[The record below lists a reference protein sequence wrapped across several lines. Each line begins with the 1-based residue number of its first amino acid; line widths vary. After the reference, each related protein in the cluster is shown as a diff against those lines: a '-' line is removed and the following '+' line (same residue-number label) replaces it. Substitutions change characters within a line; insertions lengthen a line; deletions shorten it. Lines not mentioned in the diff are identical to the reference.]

1 MTSKNFSFKSL
12 VRHNMASRMWAIALS
27 VLGCLA
33 GLLLPIFAIQ
43 QDYQVQLKFTT
54 EPDYARTAADV
65 LKNTQNSIAQVISF
79 DSPFIKLVLIV
90 LATLCGVAMFR
101 YLHDRRQVD
110 FYHALPIS
118 RGKLFAVNYISGV
131 LLVLPFYLIV
141 LVIGL
146 IFVSAMGLGGQIT
159 GALLVQSILGN
170 IAYFLLNYT
179 VAVLCTVLTG
189 NTIITVLLGIWAQLG
204 IPVLMVMIQCYQAMF
219 YETFS
224 STVPLMQTFV
234 LYGSPMCNYL
244 ATSHDTHTMYVP
256 LFDTAL
262 DVVGGMAVLIYPVVL
277 TIVLGVL
284 SYFLFVR
291 RKSENTGMA
300 VSFRCAK
307 APIKWFMSMF
317 SGLGF
322 GLIFTA
328 IFGGM
333 DGWMWFGLVFGVVLC
348 HMVVEIIYDFDFKAL
363 LHHWKQMIVLVIL
376 AVIVVAGIK
385 NDVFGYDNYI
395 PDVDEIAS
403 ALIESPYYNINL
415 DWNYNDQS
423 VYKNQLSDAE
433 SIEKIHQIAELSV
446 ANNGKLE
453 IEGSGHM
460 YTIYY
465 TLKNGDHVSRYY
477 SEVPRKVI
485 ENAMAD
491 LVGSEPYL
499 KQYST
504 VQIVR
509 IPETNEEGMTRL
521 EVHNSAAPE
530 GILPQATLI
539 SRNEIQEVI
548 DQLRADQIAHAEAH
562 LKEFPV
568 MQLTLENK
576 WAERPEDN
584 RGALYSA
591 DLMVYAAD
599 TDTLA
604 LIKRLTGVEPVPLT
618 HENVNSIEITR
629 YTDQEYEE
637 FMRESGEYGED
648 RFLEMHSVTVTD
660 PATID
665 ALLESAVTGSMSSNS
680 GFLAQTASFEN
691 NLAISAAIE
700 NQQEDGTWATKES
713 LFYPEGKMPT
723 ELINQLFE
731 AQ

>member
-12 VRHNMASRMWAIALS
+12 VRHNMTSRMWAIALS

-43 QDYQVQLKFTT
+43 QNYQVRLKFTT

-65 LKNTQNSIAQVISF
+65 LKDTQNSIAQVISF

-204 IPVLMVMIQCYQAMF
+204 IPVLMVMVQCYQAMF

-244 ATSHDTHTMYVP
+244 VTFHDTHTMYVP

-262 DVVGGMAVLIYPVVL
+262 DVVGGMAVLIYPVIL

-300 VSFRCAK
+300 VSFRRAK

-322 GLIFTA
+322 GLIFTV
-328 IFGGM
+328 IFSGTSGG
-333 DGWMWFGLVFGVVLC
+333 MWFGLVFGVVLC

-363 LHHWKQMIVLVIL
+363 LHHWKQMIVLAIL
-376 AVIVVAGIK
+376 AVVVVAGIK

-395 PDVDEIAS
+395 PDVDDIAS
-403 ALIESPYYNINL
+403 AAIESSYYNI
-415 DWNYNDQS
+415 DWNYNVQDIYKDQ
-423 VYKNQLSDAE
+423 LTDAE
-433 SIEKIHQIAELSV
+433 SIEKIHQLAELSV
-446 ANNGKLE
+446 ANNGKPE
-453 IEGSGHM
+453 EGDSTHA
-460 YTIYY
+460 YTIHY
-465 TLKNGDHVSRYY
+465 TLKNGDHVSRCYT
-477 SEVPRKVI
+477 EVPTNVVQDMMV
-485 ENAMAD
+485 N
-491 LVGSEPYL
+491 LVASEQYL

-504 VQIVR
+504 LQTLR
-509 IPETNEEGMTRL
+509 IPATNEEGMTRL
-521 EVHNSAAPE
+521 EVRNSAAPE
-530 GILPQATLI
+530 GTLPQATLI

-548 DQLRADQIAHAEAH
+548 DQLRADQIANAEAH

-568 MQLTLENK
+568 MQLTIENE

-604 LIKRLTGVEPVPLT
+604 LIKRLTGVEPVKLS
-618 HENVNSIEITR
+618 HENVNSIEITQ
-629 YTDQEYEE
+629 YDDQEYYDY
-637 FMRESGEYGED
+637 MNQYGEYGQD
-648 RFLEMHSVTVTD
+648 RFMEAHTVTVTD

-665 ALLESAVTGSMSSNS
+665 ALLESAITGSMTSRS
-680 GFLAQTASFEN
+680 GFLAQTASYEN
-691 NLAISAAIE
+691 NLAISAVIE
-700 NQQEDGTWATKES
+700 NHQGNEIWATKES

-723 ELINQLFE
+723 ELINQLFN

>member
-12 VRHNMASRMWAIALS
+12 VRHNMTSRMWAIALS
-27 VLGCLA
+27 ILGCMA

-43 QDYQVQLKFTT
+43 QNYQVQLKFTT
-54 EPDYARTAADV
+54 ESDYARTAADV
-65 LKNTQNSIAQVISF
+65 LKDTQNSIAQVISF

-146 IFVSAMGLGGQIT
+146 IFVSAMGLGDQIT

-204 IPVLMVMIQCYQAMF
+204 IPVLMVMVQCYQAMF

-244 ATSHDTHTMYVP
+244 VTFHDTHTMYVP

-262 DVVGGMAVLIYPVVL
+262 DVVGGMAVLIYPVIL

-300 VSFRCAK
+300 VSFRRAK

-322 GLIFTA
+322 GLIFTV
-328 IFGGM
+328 IFSGTSGG
-333 DGWMWFGLVFGVVLC
+333 MWFGLVFGVVLC

-363 LHHWKQMIVLVIL
+363 LHHWKQMIVLAIL
-376 AVIVVAGIK
+376 AVVVVAGIK

-395 PDVDEIAS
+395 PDVDDIAS
-403 ALIESPYYNINL
+403 AAIESSYYNI
-415 DWNYNDQS
+415 DWNYNVQDIYKDQ
-423 VYKNQLSDAE
+423 LTDAE
-433 SIEKIHQIAELSV
+433 SIEKIHQLAELSV
-446 ANNGKLE
+446 ANNGKPE
-453 IEGSGHM
+453 EGDSTHA
-460 YTIYY
+460 YTIHY
-465 TLKNGDHVSRYY
+465 TLKNGDHVSRCYT
-477 SEVPRKVI
+477 EVPTNVVQDMMV
-485 ENAMAD
+485 N
-491 LVGSEPYL
+491 LVASEQYL

-504 VQIVR
+504 LQTLR
-509 IPETNEEGMTRL
+509 IPATNEEGMTRL
-521 EVHNSAAPE
+521 EVRNSAAPE
-530 GILPQATLI
+530 GTLPQATLI

-548 DQLRADQIAHAEAH
+548 DQLRADQIANAEAH

-568 MQLTLENK
+568 MQLTIENE

-604 LIKRLTGVEPVPLT
+604 LIKRLTGVEPVKLS
-618 HENVNSIEITR
+618 HENVNSIEITQ
-629 YTDQEYEE
+629 YDDQEYYDY
-637 FMRESGEYGED
+637 MNQYGEYGQD
-648 RFLEMHSVTVTD
+648 RFMEAHTVTVTD

-665 ALLESAVTGSMSSNS
+665 ALLESAITGSMTSRS
-680 GFLAQTASFEN
+680 GFLAQTASYEN
-691 NLAISAAIE
+691 NLAISAVIE
-700 NQQEDGTWATKES
+700 NHQGNEIWATKES

-723 ELINQLFE
+723 ELINQLFN

>member
-12 VRHNMASRMWAIALS
+12 VRHNMTSRMWAIALS
-27 VLGCLA
+27 ILGCMA

-43 QDYQVQLKFTT
+43 QNYRVQLKFTT
-54 EPDYARTAADV
+54 EPDYVFTAADV
-65 LKNTQNSIAQVISF
+65 LKNAQNSIAQVISF

-204 IPVLMVMIQCYQAMF
+204 IPVLMVMVQCYQAMF
-219 YETFS
+219 YKTFS
-224 STVPLMQTFV
+224 SAVPLMQTLV

-244 ATSHDTHTMYVP
+244 ATEQYTRTMTVP
-256 LFDTAL
+256 LFNSAAMDTA
-262 DVVGGMAVLIYPVVL
+262 GGMAILIYPVVL

-300 VSFRCAK
+300 VSFRRVK
-307 APIKWFMSMF
+307 APIKWFMSIF

-322 GLIFTA
+322 GLIFTV
-328 IFGGM
+328 IFTGTSGG
-333 DGWMWFGLVFGVVLC
+333 MWFGLVFGVVLC
-348 HMVVEIIYDFDFKAL
+348 HMIVEIIYDFDFKAL
-363 LHHWKQMIVLVIL
+363 LHHWKQMIVLAIL
-376 AVIVVAGIK
+376 AVVVVAGIK
-385 NDVFGYDNYI
+385 NDVFGYDSYI
-395 PDVDEIAS
+395 PDVDDIAS
-403 ALIESPYYNINL
+403 AAIESPYYNI
-415 DWNYNDQS
+415 DWNYNDQDI
-423 VYKNQLSDAE
+423 YKDQLSDAE
-433 SIEKIHQIAELSV
+433 SIEKIHQLAELSV
-446 ANNGKLE
+446 ANNGKPE
-453 IEGSGHM
+453 EGDSTHT
-460 YTIYY
+460 YTIHY
-465 TLKNGDHVSRYY
+465 TLKNGDHVSRCYT
-477 SEVPRKVI
+477 EVPTNVVQD
-485 ENAMAD
+485 MMVD
-491 LVGSEPYL
+491 LVASEPYL
-499 KQYST
+499 KQYAT
-504 VQIVR
+504 IQIVR
-509 IPETNEEGMTRL
+509 IPETNEEGVTRL
-521 EVHNSAAPE
+521 EVRNSAAPE
-530 GILPQATLI
+530 GTLPQATLI

-548 DQLRADQIAHAEAH
+548 DQLRADQIANAEAH

-568 MQLTLENK
+568 MQLTIENE

-604 LIKRLTGVEPVPLT
+604 LIKRLTGVEPVKLS
-618 HENVNSIEITR
+618 HENVNLIKITQ
-629 YTDQEYEE
+629 YDDQEYYDY
-637 FMRESGEYGED
+637 MNQYGEYGQD
-648 RFLEMHSVTVTD
+648 RFMEAHTVTVTD

-665 ALLESAVTGSMSSNS
+665 ALLESAITGSMTSRS
-680 GFLAQTASFEN
+680 GFLAQTASYEN
-691 NLAISAAIE
+691 NLAISAVIE
-700 NQQEDGTWATKES
+700 NHQDNETWSTRES

-723 ELINQLFE
+723 ELINQLFN

>member
-12 VRHNMASRMWAIALS
+12 VRHNMTSRMWAIALS

-131 LLVLPFYLIV
+131 LLVLPFYFIV

-146 IFVSAMGLGGQIT
+146 IFVSAMGLGDQIT

-204 IPVLMVMIQCYQAMF
+204 IPVLMVMVQCYQAMF

-244 ATSHDTHTMYVP
+244 VTFHDTHTMYVP

-262 DVVGGMAVLIYPVVL
+262 DVVGGMAVLIYPVIL

-300 VSFRCAK
+300 VSFRRAK

-322 GLIFTA
+322 GLIFTV
-328 IFGGM
+328 IFSGTSGG
-333 DGWMWFGLVFGVVLC
+333 MWFGLVFGVALC

-363 LHHWKQMIVLVIL
+363 LHHWKQMIVLAIL
-376 AVIVVAGIK
+376 AVVVVAGIK

-395 PDVDEIAS
+395 PDVDDIAS
-403 ALIESPYYNINL
+403 AAIESSYYNI
-415 DWNYNDQS
+415 DWNYNVQDIYKDQ
-423 VYKNQLSDAE
+423 LTDAE
-433 SIEKIHQIAELSV
+433 SIEKIHQLAELSV
-446 ANNGKLE
+446 ANNGKPE
-453 IEGSGHM
+453 EGDSTHA
-460 YTIYY
+460 YTIHY
-465 TLKNGDHVSRYY
+465 TLKNGDHVSRCYT
-477 SEVPRKVI
+477 EVPTNVVQDMMV
-485 ENAMAD
+485 N
-491 LVGSEPYL
+491 LVASEQYL

-504 VQIVR
+504 LQTLR
-509 IPETNEEGMTRL
+509 IPATNEEGMTRL
-521 EVHNSAAPE
+521 EVRNSAAPE
-530 GILPQATLI
+530 GTLPQATLI

-548 DQLRADQIAHAEAH
+548 DQLRADQIANAEAH

-568 MQLTLENK
+568 MQLTIENE

-604 LIKRLTGVEPVPLT
+604 LIKRLTGVEPVKLS
-618 HENVNSIEITR
+618 HENVNSIEITQ
-629 YTDQEYEE
+629 YDDQEYYDY
-637 FMRESGEYGED
+637 MNQYGEYGQD
-648 RFLEMHSVTVTD
+648 RFMEAHTVTVTD

-665 ALLESAVTGSMSSNS
+665 ALLESAITGSMTSRS
-680 GFLAQTASFEN
+680 GFLAQTASYEN
-691 NLAISAAIE
+691 NLAISAVIE
-700 NQQEDGTWATKES
+700 NHQGNEIWATKES

-723 ELINQLFE
+723 ELINQLFN

>member
-12 VRHNMASRMWAIALS
+12 VRHNMTSRMWAIALS

-43 QDYQVQLKFTT
+43 QNYQVQLKFTT

-65 LKNTQNSIAQVISF
+65 LKDTQNSIAQVISF

-146 IFVSAMGLGGQIT
+146 IFVSAMGLGDQIT

-204 IPVLMVMIQCYQAMF
+204 IPVLMVMVQCYQAMF

-224 STVPLMQTFV
+224 SAVPLMQTFV

-244 ATSHDTHTMYVP
+244 VTFHDTHTMYVP

-262 DVVGGMAVLIYPVVL
+262 DVVGGMAVLIYPVIL

-300 VSFRCAK
+300 VSFRRAK

-322 GLIFTA
+322 GLIFTV
-328 IFGGM
+328 IFSGTSGG
-333 DGWMWFGLVFGVVLC
+333 MWFGLVFGVVLC
-348 HMVVEIIYDFDFKAL
+348 HMIVEIIYDFDFKAL
-363 LHHWKQMIVLVIL
+363 LHHWKQMIVLAIL
-376 AVIVVAGIK
+376 AVVVVAGIK
-385 NDVFGYDNYI
+385 NDVFGYDNYV
-395 PDVDEIAS
+395 PALDEIAS
-403 ALIESPYYNINL
+403 AAIESPYYNI
-415 DWNYNDQS
+415 DWNYNVQDIYKDQ
-423 VYKNQLSDAE
+423 LTDAE

-453 IEGSGHM
+453 EGENTHT
-460 YTIYY
+460 YTIHY
-465 TLKNGDHVSRYY
+465 TLKNGDYVSRCYL
-477 SEVPRKVI
+477 EVPTNVVQ
-485 ENAMAD
+485 ELMVD
-491 LVGSEPYL
+491 LVTSEQYL

-504 VQIVR
+504 LQTLQITA
-509 IPETNEEGMTRL
+509 TNEEGMTRL
-521 EVHNSAAPE
+521 EVRNSAAPE
-530 GILPQATLI
+530 GTLPQATLI

-548 DQLRADQIAHAEAH
+548 DQLRADQIANAEAH

-568 MQLTLENK
+568 MQLTIENE

-591 DLMVYAAD
+591 GLMVYAAD

-604 LIKRLTGVEPVPLT
+604 LIKRLTGVEPVKLS
-618 HENVNSIEITR
+618 HENVNSIEITQ
-629 YTDQEYEE
+629 YDDQEYYDY
-637 FMRESGEYGED
+637 MNQYGEYGQD
-648 RFLEMHSVTVTD
+648 RFMEAHTVTVTD

-665 ALLESAVTGSMSSNS
+665 ALLESAITGSMTSRS
-680 GFLAQTASFEN
+680 GFLAQTASYEN
-691 NLAISAAIE
+691 NLAISAVIE
-700 NQQEDGTWATKES
+700 NHQGNEIWATKES

-723 ELINQLFE
+723 ELINQLFN

>member
-12 VRHNMASRMWAIALS
+12 VRHNMTSRMWAIALS
-27 VLGCLA
+27 ILGCMA

-65 LKNTQNSIAQVISF
+65 LKNTQNNIAQVISF

-204 IPVLMVMIQCYQAMF
+204 IPVLMVMVQCYQAMF

-244 ATSHDTHTMYVP
+244 VTFHDTHTMYVP

-262 DVVGGMAVLIYPVVL
+262 DVVGGMAVLIYPVIL

-300 VSFRCAK
+300 VSFRRAK

-322 GLIFTA
+322 GLIFTV
-328 IFGGM
+328 IFSGTSGG
-333 DGWMWFGLVFGVVLC
+333 MWFGLVFGVVLC

-363 LHHWKQMIVLVIL
+363 LHHWKQMIVLAIL
-376 AVIVVAGIK
+376 AVVVVAGIK

-395 PDVDEIAS
+395 PDVDDIAS
-403 ALIESPYYNINL
+403 AAIESSYYNI
-415 DWNYNDQS
+415 DWNYNVQDIYKDQ
-423 VYKNQLSDAE
+423 LTDAE
-433 SIEKIHQIAELSV
+433 SIEKIHQLAELSV
-446 ANNGKLE
+446 ANNGKPE
-453 IEGSGHM
+453 EGDSTYA
-460 YTIYY
+460 YTIHY
-465 TLKNGDHVSRYY
+465 TLKNGDHVSRCYT
-477 SEVPRKVI
+477 EVPTNVVQDMMV
-485 ENAMAD
+485 N
-491 LVGSEPYL
+491 LVASEQYL

-504 VQIVR
+504 LQTLR
-509 IPETNEEGMTRL
+509 IPATNEEGMTRL
-521 EVHNSAAPE
+521 EVRNSAAPE
-530 GILPQATLI
+530 GTLPQATLI

-548 DQLRADQIAHAEAH
+548 DQLRADQIANAEAH

-568 MQLTLENK
+568 MQLTIENE

-604 LIKRLTGVEPVPLT
+604 LIKRLTGVEPVKLS
-618 HENVNSIEITR
+618 HENVNSIEITQ
-629 YTDQEYEE
+629 YDDQEYYDY
-637 FMRESGEYGED
+637 MNQYGEYGQD
-648 RFLEMHSVTVTD
+648 RFMEAHTVTVTD

-665 ALLESAVTGSMSSNS
+665 ALLESAITGSMTSRS
-680 GFLAQTASFEN
+680 GFLAQTASYEN
-691 NLAISAAIE
+691 NLAISAVIE
-700 NQQEDGTWATKES
+700 NHQGNETWATKES

-723 ELINQLFE
+723 ELINQLFN

>member
-12 VRHNMASRMWAIALS
+12 VRHNMTSRMWAIALS

-43 QDYQVQLKFTT
+43 QNYQVQLKFTT

-65 LKNTQNSIAQVISF
+65 LKDTQNNIAQVISF

-146 IFVSAMGLGGQIT
+146 IFVSAMGLGAQIT
-159 GALLVQSILGN
+159 GSLLAQSILGN

-244 ATSHDTHTMYVP
+244 VTFHDTHTMYVP

-262 DVVGGMAVLIYPVVL
+262 DVVGGMAVLIYPVIL

-300 VSFRCAK
+300 VSFRRAK

-322 GLIFTA
+322 GLIFTV
-328 IFGGM
+328 IFSGTSGG
-333 DGWMWFGLVFGVVLC
+333 MWFGLVFGVVLC
-348 HMVVEIIYDFDFKAL
+348 HMIVEIIYDFDFKAL
-363 LHHWKQMIVLVIL
+363 LHHWKQMIVLAIL
-376 AVIVVAGIK
+376 AVVVVVGIK

-395 PDVDEIAS
+395 PDVDDIAS
-403 ALIESPYYNINL
+403 AAIESSYYNI
-415 DWNYNDQS
+415 DWNYNVQDIYKDQ
-423 VYKNQLSDAE
+423 LTDAE
-433 SIEKIHQIAELSV
+433 SIEKIHQLAELSV
-446 ANNGKLE
+446 ANNGKPE
-453 IEGSGHM
+453 EGDSTHA
-460 YTIYY
+460 YTIHY
-465 TLKNGDHVSRYY
+465 TLKNGDHVSRCYT
-477 SEVPRKVI
+477 EVPTNVVQDMMV
-485 ENAMAD
+485 N
-491 LVGSEPYL
+491 LVASEQYL

-504 VQIVR
+504 LQTLR
-509 IPETNEEGMTRL
+509 IPATNEEGMTRL
-521 EVHNSAAPE
+521 EVRNSAAPE
-530 GILPQATLI
+530 GTLPQATLI

-548 DQLRADQIAHAEAH
+548 DQLRADQIANAEAH

-568 MQLTLENK
+568 MQLTIENE

-604 LIKRLTGVEPVPLT
+604 LIKRLTGVEPVKLS
-618 HENVNSIEITR
+618 HENVNSIEITQ
-629 YTDQEYEE
+629 YDDQEYYDY
-637 FMRESGEYGED
+637 MNQYGEYGQD
-648 RFLEMHSVTVTD
+648 RFMEAHTVTVTD

-665 ALLESAVTGSMSSNS
+665 ALLESAITGSMTSRS
-680 GFLAQTASFEN
+680 GFLAQTASYEN
-691 NLAISAAIE
+691 NLAISAVIE
-700 NQQEDGTWATKES
+700 NHQGNEIWATKES

-723 ELINQLFE
+723 ELINQLFN

>member
-12 VRHNMASRMWAIALS
+12 VRHNMTSRMWAIALS

-43 QDYQVQLKFTT
+43 QNYQVRLKFTT

-65 LKNTQNSIAQVISF
+65 LKDTQNSIAQVISF

-204 IPVLMVMIQCYQAMF
+204 IPVLMVMVQCYQAMF

-244 ATSHDTHTMYVP
+244 VTFHDTHTMYVP

-262 DVVGGMAVLIYPVVL
+262 DVVGGMAVLIYPVIL

-300 VSFRCAK
+300 VSFRRAK

-322 GLIFTA
+322 GLIFTV
-328 IFGGM
+328 IFSGTSGG
-333 DGWMWFGLVFGVVLC
+333 MWFGLVFGVVLC

-363 LHHWKQMIVLVIL
+363 LHHWKQMIVLAIL
-376 AVIVVAGIK
+376 AVVVVAGIK

-395 PDVDEIAS
+395 PDVDDIAS
-403 ALIESPYYNINL
+403 AAIESSYYNI
-415 DWNYNDQS
+415 DWNYNVQDIYKDQ
-423 VYKNQLSDAE
+423 LTDAE
-433 SIEKIHQIAELSV
+433 SIEKIHQLAELSV
-446 ANNGKLE
+446 ANNGKPE
-453 IEGSGHM
+453 EGDSTYA
-460 YTIYY
+460 YTIHY
-465 TLKNGDHVSRYY
+465 TLKNGDHVSRCYT
-477 SEVPRKVI
+477 EVPTNVVQDMMV
-485 ENAMAD
+485 N
-491 LVGSEPYL
+491 LVASEQYL

-504 VQIVR
+504 LQTLR
-509 IPETNEEGMTRL
+509 IPATNEEGMTRL
-521 EVHNSAAPE
+521 EVRNSAAPE
-530 GILPQATLI
+530 GTLPQATLI

-548 DQLRADQIAHAEAH
+548 DQLRADQIANAEAH

-568 MQLTLENK
+568 MQLTIENE

-604 LIKRLTGVEPVPLT
+604 LIKRLTGVEPVKLS
-618 HENVNSIEITR
+618 HENVNSIEITQ
-629 YTDQEYEE
+629 YDDQEYYDY
-637 FMRESGEYGED
+637 MNQYGEYGQD
-648 RFLEMHSVTVTD
+648 RFMEAHTVTVTD

-665 ALLESAVTGSMSSNS
+665 ALLESAITGSMTSRS
-680 GFLAQTASFEN
+680 GFLAQTASYEN
-691 NLAISAAIE
+691 NLAISAVIE
-700 NQQEDGTWATKES
+700 NHQGNEIWATKES

-723 ELINQLFE
+723 ELINQLFN

>member
-12 VRHNMASRMWAIALS
+12 VRHNMTSRMWAIALS
-27 VLGCLA
+27 ILGCMA

-43 QDYQVQLKFTT
+43 QNYRVQLELAA
-54 EPDYARTAADV
+54 EPDYVFTAADV
-65 LKNTQNSIAQVISF
+65 LKNAQNSIAQVISF

-189 NTIITVLLGIWAQLG
+189 NTIITVLLGVWAQLG
-204 IPVLMVMIQCYQAMF
+204 IPVLMVMVQCYQAMF
-219 YETFS
+219 YKTFS
-224 STVPLMQTFV
+224 SAVPLMQTLV

-244 ATSHDTHTMYVP
+244 ATEQYTRTMTVP
-256 LFDTAL
+256 LFTSTAMDTA
-262 DVVGGMAVLIYPVVL
+262 GGMAILIYPVVL

-300 VSFRCAK
+300 VSFRRVK

-322 GLIFTA
+322 GLIFTV
-328 IFGGM
+328 IFTGTSGG
-333 DGWMWFGLVFGVVLC
+333 MWFGLVFGVVLC
-348 HMVVEIIYDFDFKAL
+348 HMIVEIIYDFDFKAL
-363 LHHWKQMIVLVIL
+363 LHHWKQMIVLAIL
-376 AVIVVAGIK
+376 AVVVVAGIK
-385 NDVFGYDNYI
+385 NDVFGYDSYI
-395 PDVDEIAS
+395 PDVDDIAS
-403 ALIESPYYNINL
+403 AAIESPYYNI
-415 DWNYNDQS
+415 DWNYNDQDI
-423 VYKNQLSDAE
+423 YKDQLSDAE

-446 ANNGKLE
+446 ANNGKPE
-453 IEGSGHM
+453 EGDSTHT
-460 YTIYY
+460 YTIHY
-465 TLKNGDHVSRYY
+465 TLKNGDYVSRCY
-477 SEVPRKVI
+477 SEVPTNVVQDL
-485 ENAMAD
+485 MVD
-491 LVGSEPYL
+491 LVTSEPYL

-504 VQIVR
+504 LQTLR
-509 IPETNEEGMTRL
+509 IPETNEEGVTRL
-521 EVHNSAAPE
+521 EVRNSAAPE
-530 GILPQATLI
+530 GTLPQATLI

-548 DQLRADQIAHAEAH
+548 DQLRADQIANAEAH

-568 MQLTLENK
+568 MQLTIENE

-604 LIKRLTGVEPVPLT
+604 LIKRLTDVEPVKLS
-618 HENVNSIEITR
+618 HENVNSIEITQ
-629 YTDQEYEE
+629 YDEQEYYDY
-637 FMRESGEYGED
+637 MNQYGEYGED
-648 RFLEMHSVTVTD
+648 RFMEAHTVTVTD

-665 ALLESAVTGSMSSNS
+665 ALLESAITGSMTSRS
-680 GFLAQTASFEN
+680 GFLAQTASYEN
-691 NLAISAAIE
+691 NLAISAVIE
-700 NQQEDGTWATKES
+700 NHQGNETWATKES

-723 ELINQLFE
+723 ELINQLFN

>member
-12 VRHNMASRMWAIALS
+12 VRHNMTSRMWAIALS

-146 IFVSAMGLGGQIT
+146 IFVSAMGLGDQIT

-204 IPVLMVMIQCYQAMF
+204 IPVLMVMVQCYQAMF

-244 ATSHDTHTMYVP
+244 VTFHDTHTMYVP

-262 DVVGGMAVLIYPVVL
+262 DVVGGMAVLIYPVIL

-300 VSFRCAK
+300 VSFRRAK

-322 GLIFTA
+322 GLIFTV
-328 IFGGM
+328 IFSGTSGG
-333 DGWMWFGLVFGVVLC
+333 MWFGLVFGVVLC

-363 LHHWKQMIVLVIL
+363 LHHWKQMIVLAIL
-376 AVIVVAGIK
+376 AVVVVAGIK

-395 PDVDEIAS
+395 PDVDDIAS
-403 ALIESPYYNINL
+403 AAIESSYYNI
-415 DWNYNDQS
+415 DWNYNVQDIYKDQ
-423 VYKNQLSDAE
+423 LTDAE
-433 SIEKIHQIAELSV
+433 SIEKIHQLAELSV
-446 ANNGKLE
+446 ANNGKPE
-453 IEGSGHM
+453 EGDSTYA
-460 YTIYY
+460 YTIHY
-465 TLKNGDHVSRYY
+465 TLKNGDHVSRCYT
-477 SEVPRKVI
+477 EVPTNVVQDMMV
-485 ENAMAD
+485 N
-491 LVGSEPYL
+491 LVASEQYL

-504 VQIVR
+504 LQTLR
-509 IPETNEEGMTRL
+509 IPATNEEGMTRL
-521 EVHNSAAPE
+521 EVRNSAAPE
-530 GILPQATLI
+530 GTLPQATLI

-548 DQLRADQIAHAEAH
+548 DQLRADQIANAEAH

-568 MQLTLENK
+568 MQLTIENE

-604 LIKRLTGVEPVPLT
+604 LIKRLTGVEPVKLS
-618 HENVNSIEITR
+618 HENVNSIEITQ
-629 YTDQEYEE
+629 YDDQEYYDY
-637 FMRESGEYGED
+637 MNQYGEYGQD
-648 RFLEMHSVTVTD
+648 RFMEAHTVTVTD

-665 ALLESAVTGSMSSNS
+665 ALLESAITGSMTSRS
-680 GFLAQTASFEN
+680 GFLAQTASYEN
-691 NLAISAAIE
+691 NLAISAVIE
-700 NQQEDGTWATKES
+700 NHQGNEIWATKES

-723 ELINQLFE
+723 ELINQLFN

>member
-12 VRHNMASRMWAIALS
+12 VRHNMTSRMWAIALS
-27 VLGCLA
+27 ILGCMA

-43 QDYQVQLKFTT
+43 QNYRVQLKFTT
-54 EPDYARTAADV
+54 EPDYVFTAADV
-65 LKNTQNSIAQVISF
+65 LKNTQNNIAQVISF

-118 RGKLFAVNYISGV
+118 RGKLFAVNYISGA

-204 IPVLMVMIQCYQAMF
+204 IPVLMVMVQCYQAMF
-219 YETFS
+219 YKTFS
-224 STVPLMQTFV
+224 SAVPLMQTLV

-244 ATSHDTHTMYVP
+244 ATEQYTRTMTVP
-256 LFDTAL
+256 LFNSTAMDTA
-262 DVVGGMAVLIYPVVL
+262 GGMAILIYPVVL

-300 VSFRCAK
+300 VSFRRVK
-307 APIKWFMSMF
+307 APIKWFMSIF

-322 GLIFTA
+322 GLIFTV
-328 IFGGM
+328 IFTGTSGG
-333 DGWMWFGLVFGVVLC
+333 MWFGLVFGVVLC
-348 HMVVEIIYDFDFKAL
+348 HMIVEIIYDFDFKAL
-363 LHHWKQMIVLVIL
+363 LHHWKQMIVLAIL
-376 AVIVVAGIK
+376 AVVVVAGIK
-385 NDVFGYDNYI
+385 NDVFGYDSYI
-395 PDVDEIAS
+395 PDVDNIAS
-403 ALIESPYYNINL
+403 AAIESPYYNI
-415 DWNYNDQS
+415 DWNYNDQDI
-423 VYKNQLSDAE
+423 YKDQLTDAE
-433 SIEKIHQIAELSV
+433 SIEKIHQLAELSV
-446 ANNGKLE
+446 ANNGKPE
-453 IEGSGHM
+453 EGDSTHT
-460 YTIYY
+460 YTIHY
-465 TLKNGDHVSRYY
+465 TLKNGDHVSRCYT
-477 SEVPRKVI
+477 EVPTNVVQD
-485 ENAMAD
+485 MMVD
-491 LVGSEPYL
+491 LVTSEQYL

-504 VQIVR
+504 LQTLQIT
-509 IPETNEEGMTRL
+509 ETNEEGVTRL
-521 EVHNSAAPE
+521 EVRNSAAPE
-530 GILPQATLI
+530 GTLPQATLI

-548 DQLRADQIAHAEAH
+548 DQLRADQIANAEAH

-568 MQLTLENK
+568 MQLTIENE

-604 LIKRLTGVEPVPLT
+604 LIKRLTGVEPVKLS
-618 HENVNSIEITR
+618 HENVNSIEITQ
-629 YTDQEYEE
+629 YDDQEYYDY
-637 FMRESGEYGED
+637 MNQYGEYGQD
-648 RFLEMHSVTVTD
+648 RFMEAHTVTVTD

-665 ALLESAVTGSMSSNS
+665 ALLESAITGSMTSRS
-680 GFLAQTASFEN
+680 GFLAQTASYEN
-691 NLAISAAIE
+691 NLAISAVIE
-700 NQQEDGTWATKES
+700 NHQDNETWSTRES

-723 ELINQLFE
+723 ELINQLFN

>member
-12 VRHNMASRMWAIALS
+12 VRHNMTSRMWAIALS

-65 LKNTQNSIAQVISF
+65 LKDTQNSIAQVISF

-204 IPVLMVMIQCYQAMF
+204 IPVLMVMVQCYQAMF

-244 ATSHDTHTMYVP
+244 VTFHDTHTMYVP

-262 DVVGGMAVLIYPVVL
+262 DVVGGMAVLIYPVIL

-300 VSFRCAK
+300 VSFRRAK

-322 GLIFTA
+322 GLIFTV
-328 IFGGM
+328 IFSGTSGG
-333 DGWMWFGLVFGVVLC
+333 MWFGLVFGVVLC

-363 LHHWKQMIVLVIL
+363 LHHWKQMIVLAIL
-376 AVIVVAGIK
+376 AVVVVAGIK

-395 PDVDEIAS
+395 PDVDDIAS
-403 ALIESPYYNINL
+403 AAIESSYYNI
-415 DWNYNDQS
+415 DWNYNVQDIYKDQ
-423 VYKNQLSDAE
+423 LTDAE
-433 SIEKIHQIAELSV
+433 SIEKIHQLAELSV
-446 ANNGKLE
+446 ANNGKPE
-453 IEGSGHM
+453 EGDSTYA
-460 YTIYY
+460 YTIHY
-465 TLKNGDHVSRYY
+465 TLKNGDHVSRCYT
-477 SEVPRKVI
+477 EVPTNVVQDMMV
-485 ENAMAD
+485 N
-491 LVGSEPYL
+491 LVASEQYL

-504 VQIVR
+504 LQTLR
-509 IPETNEEGMTRL
+509 IPATNEEGMTRL
-521 EVHNSAAPE
+521 EVRNSAAPE
-530 GILPQATLI
+530 GTLPQATLI

-548 DQLRADQIAHAEAH
+548 DQLRADQIANAEAH

-568 MQLTLENK
+568 MQLTIENE

-604 LIKRLTGVEPVPLT
+604 LIKRLTGVEPVKLS
-618 HENVNSIEITR
+618 HENVNSIEITQ
-629 YTDQEYEE
+629 YDDQEYYDY
-637 FMRESGEYGED
+637 MNQYGEYGQD
-648 RFLEMHSVTVTD
+648 RFMEAHTVTVTD

-665 ALLESAVTGSMSSNS
+665 ALLESAITGSMTSRS
-680 GFLAQTASFEN
+680 GFLAQTASYEN
-691 NLAISAAIE
+691 NLAISAVIE
-700 NQQEDGTWATKES
+700 NHQGNEIWATKES

-723 ELINQLFE
+723 ELINQLFN

>member
-12 VRHNMASRMWAIALS
+12 VRHNMTSRMWAIALS
-27 VLGCLA
+27 ILGCMA

-43 QDYQVQLKFTT
+43 QNYRVQLELAA
-54 EPDYARTAADV
+54 EPDYVFTAADV

-204 IPVLMVMIQCYQAMF
+204 IPVLMVMVQCYQAMF
-219 YETFS
+219 YKTFS
-224 STVPLMQTFV
+224 SAVPLMQTLV

-244 ATSHDTHTMYVP
+244 ATEQYTRTMTVP
-256 LFDTAL
+256 LFTSTAMDTA
-262 DVVGGMAVLIYPVVL
+262 GGMAILIYPVVL

-300 VSFRCAK
+300 VSFRRVK
-307 APIKWFMSMF
+307 APIKWFMSIF

-322 GLIFTA
+322 GLIFTV
-328 IFGGM
+328 IFTGTSGG
-333 DGWMWFGLVFGVVLC
+333 MWFGLVFGVVLC
-348 HMVVEIIYDFDFKAL
+348 HMIVEIIYDFDFKAL
-363 LHHWKQMIVLVIL
+363 LHHWKQMIVLAIL
-376 AVIVVAGIK
+376 AVVVVAGIK
-385 NDVFGYDNYI
+385 NDVFGYDSYI
-395 PDVDEIAS
+395 PDVDDIAS
-403 ALIESPYYNINL
+403 ASIESPYYTI
-415 DWNYNDQS
+415 DWNYNDQDI
-423 VYKNQLSDAE
+423 YKDQLSDAE
-433 SIEKIHQIAELSV
+433 SIEKIHQLAELSV
-446 ANNGKLE
+446 ANENSWEVGE
-453 IEGSGHM
+453 SSHT
-460 YTIYY
+460 YTIHY
-465 TLKNGDHVSRYY
+465 TLKNGDHVSRCY
-477 SEVPRKVI
+477 SRISQKIVED
-485 ENAMAD
+485 AMVD
-491 LVGSEPYL
+491 LVASEPYL
-499 KQYST
+499 KQYAT
-504 VQIVR
+504 IQIVR

-521 EVHNSAAPE
+521 EVRNSAAPE
-530 GILPQATLI
+530 GTLPQATLI

-548 DQLRADQIAHAEAH
+548 DQLRADQIANAEEH

-568 MQLTLENK
+568 MQLTIENE

-604 LIKRLTGVEPVPLT
+604 LIKRLTGVEPVKLS
-618 HENVNSIEITR
+618 HENVNSIEITQ
-629 YTDQEYEE
+629 YDEQEYYDY
-637 FMRESGEYGED
+637 MNQYGEYGED
-648 RFLEMHSVTVTD
+648 RFMEAHTVTVTD

-665 ALLESAVTGSMSSNS
+665 ALLESAITGSMTSRS
-680 GFLAQTASFEN
+680 GFLAQTASYEN
-691 NLAISAAIE
+691 NLAISAVIE
-700 NQQEDGTWATKES
+700 NHQGNETWATKES

-723 ELINQLFE
+723 ELINQLFN

>member
-12 VRHNMASRMWAIALS
+12 VRHNMTSRMWAIALS
-27 VLGCLA
+27 ILGCMA

-43 QDYQVQLKFTT
+43 QNYRVQLELAA
-54 EPDYARTAADV
+54 EPDYVFTAADV

-204 IPVLMVMIQCYQAMF
+204 IPVLMVMVQCYQAMF

-224 STVPLMQTFV
+224 SAVPLMQTFV

-244 ATSHDTHTMYVP
+244 ATMQHSHTMSVP
-256 LFDTAL
+256 LFTSTAMDTA
-262 DVVGGMAVLIYPVVL
+262 GGMAILIYPVVL

-300 VSFRCAK
+300 VSFRRVK
-307 APIKWFMSMF
+307 APIKWFMSIF

-322 GLIFTA
+322 GLIFTV
-328 IFGGM
+328 IFTGTSGG
-333 DGWMWFGLVFGVVLC
+333 MWFGLVFGVVLC

-363 LHHWKQMIVLVIL
+363 LHHWKQMIVLAIL
-376 AVIVVAGIK
+376 AVVVVAGIK
-385 NDVFGYDNYI
+385 NDVFGYDSYI
-395 PDVDEIAS
+395 PDVDDIAS
-403 ALIESPYYNINL
+403 ASIESPYYTI
-415 DWNYNDQS
+415 DWDYHDQS
-423 VYKNQLSDAE
+423 DYKNQLSDAE

-446 ANNGKLE
+446 ANKDSWEVGE
-453 IEGSGHM
+453 SSHT
-460 YTIYY
+460 YTIHY
-465 TLKNGDHVSRYY
+465 TLKNGDHVSRCY
-477 SEVPRKVI
+477 SRISQKIVEDVMI
-485 ENAMAD
+485 D
-491 LVGSEPYL
+491 LLTSEPYL

-504 VQIVR
+504 LQTLQIT
-509 IPETNEEGMTRL
+509 ETNEEGMTRL
-521 EVHNSAAPE
+521 EVRNSAAPE
-530 GILPQATLI
+530 GTLPQATLI

-548 DQLRADQIAHAEAH
+548 DQLRADQIANAEAH

-568 MQLTLENK
+568 MQLTIENE

-584 RGALYSA
+584 RRALYSA

-604 LIKRLTGVEPVPLT
+604 LIKRLTGVEPVKLS
-618 HENVNSIEITR
+618 HENVNSIEITQ
-629 YTDQEYEE
+629 YDEQEYYGY
-637 FMRESGEYGED
+637 MNQYGEYGED
-648 RFLEMHSVTVTD
+648 RFMEAHTVTVTD

-665 ALLESAVTGSMSSNS
+665 ALLESAITGSMTSRS
-680 GFLAQTASFEN
+680 GFLAQTASYEN
-691 NLAISAAIE
+691 NLAISAVIE
-700 NQQEDGTWATKES
+700 NHQGNETWATKES

-723 ELINQLFE
+723 ELINQLFN

>member
-12 VRHNMASRMWAIALS
+12 VRHNMTSRMWAIALS

-43 QDYQVQLKFTT
+43 QNYQVQLKFTT
-54 EPDYARTAADV
+54 EPDYAHTAADV
-65 LKNTQNSIAQVISF
+65 LKDTQNSIAQVISF

-204 IPVLMVMIQCYQAMF
+204 IPVLMVMVQCYQAMF

-224 STVPLMQTFV
+224 SAVPLMQTFV

-244 ATSHDTHTMYVP
+244 VTFHDTHTMYVP

-262 DVVGGMAVLIYPVVL
+262 DVVGGMAVLIYPVIL

-300 VSFRCAK
+300 VSFRRAK
-307 APIKWFMSMF
+307 APIKWFMSIF

-322 GLIFTA
+322 GLIFTV
-328 IFGGM
+328 IFSGTSGG
-333 DGWMWFGLVFGVVLC
+333 MWFGLVFGVVLC
-348 HMVVEIIYDFDFKAL
+348 HMIVEIIYDFDFKAL
-363 LHHWKQMIVLVIL
+363 LHHWKQMIVLAIL
-376 AVIVVAGIK
+376 AVVVVVGIK

-395 PDVDEIAS
+395 PDVDDIAS
-403 ALIESPYYNINL
+403 AAIESSYYNI
-415 DWNYNDQS
+415 DWNYNVQDIYKDQ
-423 VYKNQLSDAE
+423 LTDAE
-433 SIEKIHQIAELSV
+433 SIEKIHQLAELSV
-446 ANNGKLE
+446 ANNGKPE
-453 IEGSGHM
+453 EGDSTHA
-460 YTIYY
+460 YTIHY
-465 TLKNGDHVSRYY
+465 TLKNGDHVSRCYT
-477 SEVPRKVI
+477 EVPTNVVQDMMV
-485 ENAMAD
+485 N
-491 LVGSEPYL
+491 LVASEQYL

-504 VQIVR
+504 LQTLR
-509 IPETNEEGMTRL
+509 IPATNEEGMTRL
-521 EVHNSAAPE
+521 EVRNSAAPE
-530 GILPQATLI
+530 GTLPQATLI

-548 DQLRADQIAHAEAH
+548 DQLRADQIANAEAH

-568 MQLTLENK
+568 MQLTIENE

-604 LIKRLTGVEPVPLT
+604 LIKRLTGVEPVKLS
-618 HENVNSIEITR
+618 HENVNSIEITQ
-629 YTDQEYEE
+629 YDDQEYYDY
-637 FMRESGEYGED
+637 MNQYGEYGQD
-648 RFLEMHSVTVTD
+648 RFMEAHTVTVTD

-665 ALLESAVTGSMSSNS
+665 ALLESAITGSMTSRS
-680 GFLAQTASFEN
+680 GFLAQTASYEN
-691 NLAISAAIE
+691 NLAISAVIE
-700 NQQEDGTWATKES
+700 NHQGNEIWATKES

-723 ELINQLFE
+723 ELINQLFN

>member
-12 VRHNMASRMWAIALS
+12 VRHNMTSRMWAIALS

-146 IFVSAMGLGGQIT
+146 IFVSAMGLGDQIT

-204 IPVLMVMIQCYQAMF
+204 IPVLMVMVQCYQAMF

-244 ATSHDTHTMYVP
+244 VTFHDTHTMYVP

-262 DVVGGMAVLIYPVVL
+262 DVVGGMAVLIYPVIL

-300 VSFRCAK
+300 VSFRRAK

-322 GLIFTA
+322 GLIFTV
-328 IFGGM
+328 IFSGTSGG
-333 DGWMWFGLVFGVVLC
+333 MWFGLVFGVVLC

-363 LHHWKQMIVLVIL
+363 LHHWKQMIVLAIL
-376 AVIVVAGIK
+376 AVVVVAGIK

-395 PDVDEIAS
+395 PDVDDIAS
-403 ALIESPYYNINL
+403 AAIESSYYNI
-415 DWNYNDQS
+415 DWNYNVQDIYKDQ
-423 VYKNQLSDAE
+423 LTDAE
-433 SIEKIHQIAELSV
+433 SIEKIHQLAELSV
-446 ANNGKLE
+446 ANNGKPE
-453 IEGSGHM
+453 EGDSTHA
-460 YTIYY
+460 YTIHY
-465 TLKNGDHVSRYY
+465 TLKNGDHVSRCYT
-477 SEVPRKVI
+477 EVPTNVVQDMMV
-485 ENAMAD
+485 N
-491 LVGSEPYL
+491 LVASEQYL

-504 VQIVR
+504 LQTLR
-509 IPETNEEGMTRL
+509 IPATNEEGMTRL
-521 EVHNSAAPE
+521 EVRNSAAPE
-530 GILPQATLI
+530 GTLPQATLI

-548 DQLRADQIAHAEAH
+548 DQLRADQIANAEAH

-568 MQLTLENK
+568 MQLTIENE

-604 LIKRLTGVEPVPLT
+604 LIKRLTGVEPVKLS
-618 HENVNSIEITR
+618 HENVNSIEITQ
-629 YTDQEYEE
+629 YDDQEYYDY
-637 FMRESGEYGED
+637 MNQYGEYGQD
-648 RFLEMHSVTVTD
+648 RFMEAHTVTVTD

-665 ALLESAVTGSMSSNS
+665 ALLESAITGSMTSRS
-680 GFLAQTASFEN
+680 GFLAQTASYEN
-691 NLAISAAIE
+691 NLAISAVIE
-700 NQQEDGTWATKES
+700 NHQGNEIWATKES

-723 ELINQLFE
+723 ELINQLFN

>member
-12 VRHNMASRMWAIALS
+12 VRHNMTSRMWAIALS
-27 VLGCLA
+27 ILGCMA

-146 IFVSAMGLGGQIT
+146 IFVSAMGLGDQIT

-204 IPVLMVMIQCYQAMF
+204 IPVLMVMVQCYQAMF

-244 ATSHDTHTMYVP
+244 VTFHDTHTMYVP

-262 DVVGGMAVLIYPVVL
+262 DVVGGMAVLIYPVIL

-300 VSFRCAK
+300 VSFRRAK

-322 GLIFTA
+322 GLIFTV
-328 IFGGM
+328 IFSGTSGG
-333 DGWMWFGLVFGVVLC
+333 MWFGLVFGVALC
-348 HMVVEIIYDFDFKAL
+348 HMIVEIIYDFDFKAL
-363 LHHWKQMIVLVIL
+363 LHHWKQMIVLAIL
-376 AVIVVAGIK
+376 AVVVVAGIK

-395 PDVDEIAS
+395 PDVDDIAS
-403 ALIESPYYNINL
+403 AAIESSYYNI
-415 DWNYNDQS
+415 DWNYNVQDIYKDQ
-423 VYKNQLSDAE
+423 LTDAE
-433 SIEKIHQIAELSV
+433 SIEKIHQLAELSV
-446 ANNGKLE
+446 ANNGKPE
-453 IEGSGHM
+453 EGDSTYA
-460 YTIYY
+460 YTIHY
-465 TLKNGDHVSRYY
+465 TLKNGDHVSRCYT
-477 SEVPRKVI
+477 EVPTNVVQD
-485 ENAMAD
+485 MMVD
-491 LVGSEPYL
+491 LVASEQYL

-504 VQIVR
+504 LQTLR
-509 IPETNEEGMTRL
+509 IPATNEEGMTRL
-521 EVHNSAAPE
+521 EVRNSAAPE
-530 GILPQATLI
+530 GTLPQATLI

-548 DQLRADQIAHAEAH
+548 DQLRADQIANAEAH

-568 MQLTLENK
+568 MQLTIENE

-604 LIKRLTGVEPVPLT
+604 LIKRLTGVEPVKLS
-618 HENVNSIEITR
+618 HENVNSIEITQ
-629 YTDQEYEE
+629 YDDQEYYDY
-637 FMRESGEYGED
+637 MNQYGEYGQD
-648 RFLEMHSVTVTD
+648 RFMEAHTVTVTD

-665 ALLESAVTGSMSSNS
+665 ALLESAITGSMTSRS
-680 GFLAQTASFEN
+680 GFLAQTASYEN
-691 NLAISAAIE
+691 NLAISAVIE
-700 NQQEDGTWATKES
+700 NHQGNETWATKES

-723 ELINQLFE
+723 ELINQLFN

>member
-65 LKNTQNSIAQVISF
+65 LKNTQNSIAQAISF
-79 DSPFIKLVLIV
+79 DSPLIKLVLIV

-118 RGKLFAVNYISGV
+118 RGKLFAVNYISGA

-204 IPVLMVMIQCYQAMF
+204 IPVLMVMVQCYQAMF

-244 ATSHDTHTMYVP
+244 VTFHDTHTMYVP

-262 DVVGGMAVLIYPVVL
+262 DVVGGMAVLIYPVIL

-300 VSFRCAK
+300 VSFRRAK

-322 GLIFTA
+322 GLIFTV
-328 IFGGM
+328 IFSGTSGG
-333 DGWMWFGLVFGVVLC
+333 MWFGLVFGVVLC

-363 LHHWKQMIVLVIL
+363 LHHWKQMIVLAIL
-376 AVIVVAGIK
+376 AVVVVAGIK

-395 PDVDEIAS
+395 PDVDDIAS
-403 ALIESPYYNINL
+403 AAIESSYYNI
-415 DWNYNDQS
+415 DWNYNVQDIYKDQ
-423 VYKNQLSDAE
+423 LTDAE
-433 SIEKIHQIAELSV
+433 SIEKIHQLAELSV
-446 ANNGKLE
+446 ANNGKPE
-453 IEGSGHM
+453 EGDSTHA
-460 YTIYY
+460 YTIHY
-465 TLKNGDHVSRYY
+465 TLKNGDHVSRCYT
-477 SEVPRKVI
+477 EVPTNVVQDMMV
-485 ENAMAD
+485 N
-491 LVGSEPYL
+491 LVASEQYL

-504 VQIVR
+504 LQTLR
-509 IPETNEEGMTRL
+509 IPATNEEGMTRL
-521 EVHNSAAPE
+521 EVRNSAAPE
-530 GILPQATLI
+530 GTLPQATLI

-548 DQLRADQIAHAEAH
+548 DQLRADQIANAEAH

-568 MQLTLENK
+568 MQLTIENE

-591 DLMVYAAD
+591 GLMVYAAD

-604 LIKRLTGVEPVPLT
+604 LIKRLTGVEPVKLS
-618 HENVNSIEITR
+618 HENVNSIEITQ
-629 YTDQEYEE
+629 YDDQEYYDY
-637 FMRESGEYGED
+637 MNQYGEYGQD
-648 RFLEMHSVTVTD
+648 RFMEAHTVTVTD

-665 ALLESAVTGSMSSNS
+665 ALLESAITGSMTSRS
-680 GFLAQTASFEN
+680 GFLAQTASYEN
-691 NLAISAAIE
+691 NLAISAVIE
-700 NQQEDGTWATKES
+700 NHQGNEIWATKES

-723 ELINQLFE
+723 ELINQLFN

>member
-12 VRHNMASRMWAIALS
+12 VRHNMTSRMWAIALS

-65 LKNTQNSIAQVISF
+65 LKNTQNNIAQVISF

-204 IPVLMVMIQCYQAMF
+204 IPVLMVMVQCYQAMF

-244 ATSHDTHTMYVP
+244 VTFHDTHTMYVP

-262 DVVGGMAVLIYPVVL
+262 DVVGGMAVLIYPVIL

-300 VSFRCAK
+300 VSFRRAK

-322 GLIFTA
+322 GLIFTV
-328 IFGGM
+328 IFSGTSGG
-333 DGWMWFGLVFGVVLC
+333 MWFGLVFGVVLC

-363 LHHWKQMIVLVIL
+363 LHHWKQMIVLAIL
-376 AVIVVAGIK
+376 AVVVVAGIK

-395 PDVDEIAS
+395 PDVDDIAS
-403 ALIESPYYNINL
+403 AAIESPYYNI
-415 DWNYNDQS
+415 DWNYNVQDIYKDQ
-423 VYKNQLSDAE
+423 LTDAE
-433 SIEKIHQIAELSV
+433 SIEKIHQLAELSV
-446 ANNGKLE
+446 ANNGKPE
-453 IEGSGHM
+453 EGDSTHA
-460 YTIYY
+460 YTIHY
-465 TLKNGDHVSRYY
+465 TLKNGDHVSRCYT
-477 SEVPRKVI
+477 EVPTNVVQDMMV
-485 ENAMAD
+485 N
-491 LVGSEPYL
+491 LVASEQYL

-504 VQIVR
+504 LQTLR
-509 IPETNEEGMTRL
+509 IPATNEEGMTRL
-521 EVHNSAAPE
+521 EVRNSAAPE
-530 GILPQATLI
+530 GTLPQATLI

-548 DQLRADQIAHAEAH
+548 DQLRADQIANAEAH

-568 MQLTLENK
+568 MQLTIENE

-604 LIKRLTGVEPVPLT
+604 LIKRLTGVEPVKLS
-618 HENVNSIEITR
+618 HENVNSIEITQ
-629 YTDQEYEE
+629 YDDQEYYDY
-637 FMRESGEYGED
+637 MNQYGEYGQD
-648 RFLEMHSVTVTD
+648 RFMEAHTVTVTD

-665 ALLESAVTGSMSSNS
+665 ALLESAITGSMTSRS
-680 GFLAQTASFEN
+680 GFLAQTASYEN
-691 NLAISAAIE
+691 NLAISAVIE
-700 NQQEDGTWATKES
+700 NHQGNEIWATKES

-723 ELINQLFE
+723 ELINQLFN

>member
-12 VRHNMASRMWAIALS
+12 VRHNMTSRMWAIALS

-65 LKNTQNSIAQVISF
+65 LKNTQNNIAQVISF

-204 IPVLMVMIQCYQAMF
+204 IPVLMVMVQCYQAMF

-244 ATSHDTHTMYVP
+244 VTFHDTHTMYVP

-262 DVVGGMAVLIYPVVL
+262 DVVGGMAVLIYPVIL

-284 SYFLFVR
+284 SYFMFVR

-300 VSFRCAK
+300 VSFRRAK

-322 GLIFTA
+322 GLIFTV
-328 IFGGM
+328 IFSGTSGG
-333 DGWMWFGLVFGVVLC
+333 MWFGLVFGVVLC

-363 LHHWKQMIVLVIL
+363 LHHWKQMIVLAIL
-376 AVIVVAGIK
+376 AVVVVAGIK

-395 PDVDEIAS
+395 PDVDDIAS
-403 ALIESPYYNINL
+403 AAIESSYYNI
-415 DWNYNDQS
+415 DWNYNVQDIYKDQ
-423 VYKNQLSDAE
+423 LTDAE
-433 SIEKIHQIAELSV
+433 SIEKIHQLAELSV
-446 ANNGKLE
+446 ANNGKPE
-453 IEGSGHM
+453 EGDSTHA
-460 YTIYY
+460 YTIHY
-465 TLKNGDHVSRYY
+465 TLKNGDHVSRCYT
-477 SEVPRKVI
+477 EVPTNVVQDMMV
-485 ENAMAD
+485 N
-491 LVGSEPYL
+491 LVASEQYL

-504 VQIVR
+504 LQTLR
-509 IPETNEEGMTRL
+509 IPATNEEGMTRL
-521 EVHNSAAPE
+521 EVRNSAAPE
-530 GILPQATLI
+530 GTLPQATLI

-548 DQLRADQIAHAEAH
+548 DQLRADQIANAEAH

-568 MQLTLENK
+568 MQLTIENE

-604 LIKRLTGVEPVPLT
+604 LIKRLTGVEPVKLS
-618 HENVNSIEITR
+618 HENVNSIEITQ
-629 YTDQEYEE
+629 YDDQEYYDY
-637 FMRESGEYGED
+637 MNQYGEYGQD
-648 RFLEMHSVTVTD
+648 RFMEAHTVTVTD

-665 ALLESAVTGSMSSNS
+665 ALLESAITGSMTSRS
-680 GFLAQTASFEN
+680 GFLAQTASYEN
-691 NLAISAAIE
+691 NLAISAVIE
-700 NQQEDGTWATKES
+700 NHQGNEIWATKES

-723 ELINQLFE
+723 ELINQLFN

>member
-12 VRHNMASRMWAIALS
+12 VRHNMTSRMWAIALS
-27 VLGCLA
+27 ILGCMA

-43 QDYQVQLKFTT
+43 QNYQVQLKFTT
-54 EPDYARTAADV
+54 ESDYARTAADV
-65 LKNTQNSIAQVISF
+65 LKDTQNSIAQVISF

-204 IPVLMVMIQCYQAMF
+204 IPVLMVMVQCYQAMF

-244 ATSHDTHTMYVP
+244 VTFHDTHTMYVP
-256 LFDTAL
+256 LLDTAL
-262 DVVGGMAVLIYPVVL
+262 DVVGGMAVLIYPVIL

-300 VSFRCAK
+300 VSFRRVK

-322 GLIFTA
+322 GLIFTV
-328 IFGGM
+328 IFSGTSGG
-333 DGWMWFGLVFGVVLC
+333 MWFGLVFGVVLC

-363 LHHWKQMIVLVIL
+363 LHHWKQMIVLAIL
-376 AVIVVAGIK
+376 AVVVVAGIK

-395 PDVDEIAS
+395 PDVDDIAS
-403 ALIESPYYNINL
+403 AAIESSYYNI
-415 DWNYNDQS
+415 DWNYNVQDIYKDQ
-423 VYKNQLSDAE
+423 LTDAE
-433 SIEKIHQIAELSV
+433 SIEKIHQLAELSV
-446 ANNGKLE
+446 ANNGKPE
-453 IEGSGHM
+453 EGDSTYA
-460 YTIYY
+460 YTIHY
-465 TLKNGDHVSRYY
+465 TLKNGDHVSRCYT
-477 SEVPRKVI
+477 EVPTNVVQDVMV
-485 ENAMAD
+485 N
-491 LVGSEPYL
+491 LVASEQYL

-504 VQIVR
+504 LQTLR
-509 IPETNEEGMTRL
+509 IPATNEEGMTRL
-521 EVHNSAAPE
+521 EVRNSAAPE
-530 GILPQATLI
+530 GTLPQATLI

-548 DQLRADQIAHAEAH
+548 DQLRADQIANAEAH

-568 MQLTLENK
+568 MQLTIENE

-604 LIKRLTGVEPVPLT
+604 LIKRLTGVEPVKLS
-618 HENVNSIEITR
+618 HENVNSIEITQ
-629 YTDQEYEE
+629 YDDQEYYDY
-637 FMRESGEYGED
+637 MNQYGEYGQD
-648 RFLEMHSVTVTD
+648 RFMEAHTVTVTD

-665 ALLESAVTGSMSSNS
+665 ALLESAITGSMTSRS
-680 GFLAQTASFEN
+680 GFLAQTASYEN
-691 NLAISAAIE
+691 NLAISAVIE
-700 NQQEDGTWATKES
+700 NHQGNEIWATKES

-723 ELINQLFE
+723 ELINQLFN

>member
-12 VRHNMASRMWAIALS
+12 VRHNMTSRMWAIALS
-27 VLGCLA
+27 VLGCMA

-54 EPDYARTAADV
+54 EPDYAFTAADV
-65 LKNTQNSIAQVISF
+65 LKNTQNNIAQVISF

-118 RGKLFAVNYISGV
+118 RGKLFAVNYISGA

-204 IPVLMVMIQCYQAMF
+204 IPVLMVMVQCYQAMF
-219 YETFS
+219 YKTFS
-224 STVPLMQTFV
+224 SAVPLMQTLV

-244 ATSHDTHTMYVP
+244 ATEQYTRTMTVP
-256 LFDTAL
+256 LFTSTAMDTA
-262 DVVGGMAVLIYPVVL
+262 GGMAILIYPVVL

-300 VSFRCAK
+300 VSFRRVK
-307 APIKWFMSMF
+307 APIKWFMSIF

-322 GLIFTA
+322 GLIFTV
-328 IFGGM
+328 IFTGTSGG
-333 DGWMWFGLVFGVVLC
+333 MWFGLVFGVVLC
-348 HMVVEIIYDFDFKAL
+348 HMIVEIIYDFDFKAL
-363 LHHWKQMIVLVIL
+363 LHHWKQMIVLAIL
-376 AVIVVAGIK
+376 AVVVVAGIK
-385 NDVFGYDNYI
+385 NDVFGYDSYI
-395 PDVDEIAS
+395 PDVDNIAS
-403 ALIESPYYNINL
+403 AAIESPYYNI
-415 DWNYNDQS
+415 DWNYNDQDI
-423 VYKNQLSDAE
+423 YKDQLTDAE
-433 SIEKIHQIAELSV
+433 SIEKIHQLAELSV
-446 ANNGKLE
+446 ANNGKPE
-453 IEGSGHM
+453 EGDSTHT
-460 YTIYY
+460 YTIHY
-465 TLKNGDHVSRYY
+465 TLKNGDHVSRCYT
-477 SEVPRKVI
+477 EVPTNVVQD
-485 ENAMAD
+485 MMVD
-491 LVGSEPYL
+491 LVTSEQYL

-504 VQIVR
+504 LQTIQIT
-509 IPETNEEGMTRL
+509 ETNEEGVTRL
-521 EVHNSAAPE
+521 EVRNSAAPE
-530 GILPQATLI
+530 GTLPQATLI

-548 DQLRADQIAHAEAH
+548 DQLRADQIANAEAH

-568 MQLTLENK
+568 MQLTIENE

-591 DLMVYAAD
+591 DLMVYTAD

-604 LIKRLTGVEPVPLT
+604 LIKRLTGVEPVKLS
-618 HENVNSIEITR
+618 HENVNSIEITQ
-629 YTDQEYEE
+629 YDEQEYYDY
-637 FMRESGEYGED
+637 MNQYGEYGQD
-648 RFLEMHSVTVTD
+648 RFMEAHTVTVTD

-665 ALLESAVTGSMSSNS
+665 ALLESAITGSMTSRS
-680 GFLAQTASFEN
+680 GFLAQTASYEN
-691 NLAISAAIE
+691 NLAISAVIE
-700 NQQEDGTWATKES
+700 NHQDNETWSTRES

-723 ELINQLFE
+723 ELINQLFN

>member
-12 VRHNMASRMWAIALS
+12 VRHNMTSRMWAIALS

-65 LKNTQNSIAQVISF
+65 LKNTQNNIAQVISF

-204 IPVLMVMIQCYQAMF
+204 IPVLMVMVQCYQAMF

-244 ATSHDTHTMYVP
+244 VTFHDTHTMYVP

-262 DVVGGMAVLIYPVVL
+262 DVVGGMAVLIYPVIL

-300 VSFRCAK
+300 VSFRRAK

-322 GLIFTA
+322 GLIFTV
-328 IFGGM
+328 IFSGTSGG
-333 DGWMWFGLVFGVVLC
+333 MWFGLVFGVVLC

-363 LHHWKQMIVLVIL
+363 LHHWKQMIVLAIL
-376 AVIVVAGIK
+376 AVVVVAGIK

-395 PDVDEIAS
+395 PDVDDIAS
-403 ALIESPYYNINL
+403 AAIESSYYNI
-415 DWNYNDQS
+415 DWNYNVQDIYKDQ
-423 VYKNQLSDAE
+423 LTDAE
-433 SIEKIHQIAELSV
+433 SIEKIHQLAELSV
-446 ANNGKLE
+446 ANNGKPE
-453 IEGSGHM
+453 EGDSTHT
-460 YTIYY
+460 YTIHY
-465 TLKNGDHVSRYY
+465 TLKNGDHVSRCYT
-477 SEVPRKVI
+477 EVPTNVVQDMMV
-485 ENAMAD
+485 N
-491 LVGSEPYL
+491 LVASEQYL

-504 VQIVR
+504 LQTLR
-509 IPETNEEGMTRL
+509 IPATNEEGMTRL
-521 EVHNSAAPE
+521 EVRNSAAPE
-530 GILPQATLI
+530 GTLPQATLI

-548 DQLRADQIAHAEAH
+548 DQLRADQIANAEAH

-568 MQLTLENK
+568 MQLTIENE

-604 LIKRLTGVEPVPLT
+604 LIKRLTGVEPVKLS
-618 HENVNSIEITR
+618 HENVNSIEITQ
-629 YTDQEYEE
+629 YDDQEYYDY
-637 FMRESGEYGED
+637 MNQYGEYGQD
-648 RFLEMHSVTVTD
+648 RFMEAHTVTVTD

-665 ALLESAVTGSMSSNS
+665 ALLESAITGSMTSRS
-680 GFLAQTASFEN
+680 GFLAQTASYEN
-691 NLAISAAIE
+691 NLAISAVIE
-700 NQQEDGTWATKES
+700 NHQGNETWATKES

-723 ELINQLFE
+723 ELINQLFN

>member
-12 VRHNMASRMWAIALS
+12 VRHNMTSRMWAIALS
-27 VLGCLA
+27 ILGCMA

-43 QDYQVQLKFTT
+43 QNYRVQLELAA
-54 EPDYARTAADV
+54 EPDYVFTAADV
-65 LKNTQNSIAQVISF
+65 LKNTQNNIAQVISF

-204 IPVLMVMIQCYQAMF
+204 IPVLMVMVQCYQAMF

-224 STVPLMQTFV
+224 SAVPLMQTLV

-244 ATSHDTHTMYVP
+244 ATEQYTRTMSVP
-256 LFDTAL
+256 LFTSTAMDTA
-262 DVVGGMAVLIYPVVL
+262 GGMAILIYPVVL

-300 VSFRCAK
+300 VSFRRVK
-307 APIKWFMSMF
+307 APIKWFMSIF

-322 GLIFTA
+322 GLIFTV
-328 IFGGM
+328 IFTGTSGG
-333 DGWMWFGLVFGVVLC
+333 MWFGLVFGVVLC
-348 HMVVEIIYDFDFKAL
+348 HMIVEIIYDFDFKAL
-363 LHHWKQMIVLVIL
+363 LHHWKQMIVLAIL
-376 AVIVVAGIK
+376 AVVVVAGIK
-385 NDVFGYDNYI
+385 NDVFGYDSYI
-395 PDVDEIAS
+395 PDVDDIAS
-403 ALIESPYYNINL
+403 ASIESPYYTI
-415 DWNYNDQS
+415 DWDYHDQS
-423 VYKNQLSDAE
+423 DYKNQLSDAE

-446 ANNGKLE
+446 ANKDSWEVGE
-453 IEGSGHM
+453 SSHT
-460 YTIYY
+460 YTIHY
-465 TLKNGDHVSRYY
+465 TLKNGDHVSRCY
-477 SEVPRKVI
+477 SRISQKIVED
-485 ENAMAD
+485 AMVD
-491 LVGSEPYL
+491 LVASEQYL

-504 VQIVR
+504 LQTLR
-509 IPETNEEGMTRL
+509 IPETNEEGVTRL
-521 EVHNSAAPE
+521 EVRNSAAPE
-530 GILPQATLI
+530 GTLPQATLI

-548 DQLRADQIAHAEAH
+548 DQLRADQIANAEAH

-568 MQLTLENK
+568 MQLTIENE

-584 RGALYSA
+584 RRALYSA

-604 LIKRLTGVEPVPLT
+604 LIKRLTGVEPVKLS
-618 HENVNSIEITR
+618 HENVNLIKITQ
-629 YTDQEYEE
+629 YDDQEYYDY
-637 FMRESGEYGED
+637 MNQYGEYGQD
-648 RFLEMHSVTVTD
+648 RFMEAHTVTVTD

-665 ALLESAVTGSMSSNS
+665 ALLESAITGSMTSRS
-680 GFLAQTASFEN
+680 GFLAQTASYEN
-691 NLAISAAIE
+691 NLAISAVIE
-700 NQQEDGTWATKES
+700 NHQDNETWSTRES

-723 ELINQLFE
+723 ELINQLFN

>member
-12 VRHNMASRMWAIALS
+12 VRHNMTSRMWAIALS
-27 VLGCLA
+27 ILGCMA

-65 LKNTQNSIAQVISF
+65 LKNTQNNIAQVISF

-204 IPVLMVMIQCYQAMF
+204 IPVLMVMVQCYQAMF

-244 ATSHDTHTMYVP
+244 VTFHDTHTMYVP

-262 DVVGGMAVLIYPVVL
+262 DVVGGMAVLIYPVIL

-300 VSFRCAK
+300 VSFRRAK

-322 GLIFTA
+322 GLIFTV
-328 IFGGM
+328 IFSGTSGG
-333 DGWMWFGLVFGVVLC
+333 MWFGLVFGVVLC

-363 LHHWKQMIVLVIL
+363 LHHWKQMIVLAIL
-376 AVIVVAGIK
+376 AVVVVAGIK

-395 PDVDEIAS
+395 PDVDDIAS
-403 ALIESPYYNINL
+403 AAIESSYYNI
-415 DWNYNDQS
+415 DWNYNVQDIYKDQ
-423 VYKNQLSDAE
+423 LTDAE
-433 SIEKIHQIAELSV
+433 SIEKIHQLAELSV
-446 ANNGKLE
+446 ANNGKPE
-453 IEGSGHM
+453 EGDSTYA
-460 YTIYY
+460 YTIHY
-465 TLKNGDHVSRYY
+465 TLKNGDHVSRCYT
-477 SEVPRKVI
+477 EVPTNVVQDVMV
-485 ENAMAD
+485 N
-491 LVGSEPYL
+491 LVASEQYL

-504 VQIVR
+504 LQTLR
-509 IPETNEEGMTRL
+509 IPATNEEGMTRL
-521 EVHNSAAPE
+521 EVRNSAAPE
-530 GILPQATLI
+530 GTLPQATLI

-548 DQLRADQIAHAEAH
+548 DQLRADQIANAEAH

-568 MQLTLENK
+568 MQLTIENE

-604 LIKRLTGVEPVPLT
+604 LIKRLTGVEPVKLS
-618 HENVNSIEITR
+618 HENVNSIEITQ
-629 YTDQEYEE
+629 YDDQEYYDY
-637 FMRESGEYGED
+637 MNQYGEYGQD
-648 RFLEMHSVTVTD
+648 RFMEAHTVTVTD

-665 ALLESAVTGSMSSNS
+665 ALLESAITGSMTSRS
-680 GFLAQTASFEN
+680 GFLAQTASYEN
-691 NLAISAAIE
+691 NLAISAVIE
-700 NQQEDGTWATKES
+700 NHQGNEIWATKES

-723 ELINQLFE
+723 ELINQLFN

>member
-12 VRHNMASRMWAIALS
+12 VRHNMTSRMWAIALS

-79 DSPFIKLVLIV
+79 DSPLIKLVLIV

-204 IPVLMVMIQCYQAMF
+204 IPVLMVMVQCYQAMF

-244 ATSHDTHTMYVP
+244 VTFHDTHTMYVP

-262 DVVGGMAVLIYPVVL
+262 DVVGGMAVLIYPVIL

-300 VSFRCAK
+300 VSFRRAK

-322 GLIFTA
+322 GLIFTV
-328 IFGGM
+328 IFSGTSGG
-333 DGWMWFGLVFGVVLC
+333 MWFGLVFGVVLC

-363 LHHWKQMIVLVIL
+363 LHHWKQMIVLAIL
-376 AVIVVAGIK
+376 AVVVVAGIK

-395 PDVDEIAS
+395 PDVDDIAS
-403 ALIESPYYNINL
+403 AAIESSYYNI
-415 DWNYNDQS
+415 DWNYNVQDIYKDQ
-423 VYKNQLSDAE
+423 LTDAE
-433 SIEKIHQIAELSV
+433 SIEKIHQLAELSV
-446 ANNGKLE
+446 ANNGKPE
-453 IEGSGHM
+453 EGDSTYA
-460 YTIYY
+460 YTIHY
-465 TLKNGDHVSRYY
+465 TLKNGDHVSRCYT
-477 SEVPRKVI
+477 EVPTNVVQDMMV
-485 ENAMAD
+485 N
-491 LVGSEPYL
+491 LVASEQYL

-504 VQIVR
+504 LQTLR
-509 IPETNEEGMTRL
+509 IPATNEEGMTRL
-521 EVHNSAAPE
+521 EVRNSAAPE
-530 GILPQATLI
+530 GTLPQATLI

-548 DQLRADQIAHAEAH
+548 DQLRADQIANAEAH

-568 MQLTLENK
+568 MQLTIENE

-604 LIKRLTGVEPVPLT
+604 LIKRLTGVEPVKLS
-618 HENVNSIEITR
+618 HENVNSIEITQ
-629 YTDQEYEE
+629 YDDQEYYDY
-637 FMRESGEYGED
+637 MNQYGEYGQD
-648 RFLEMHSVTVTD
+648 RFMEAHTVTVTD

-665 ALLESAVTGSMSSNS
+665 ALLESAITGSMTSRS
-680 GFLAQTASFEN
+680 GFLAQTASYEN
-691 NLAISAAIE
+691 NLAISAVIE
-700 NQQEDGTWATKES
+700 NHQGNEIWATKES

-723 ELINQLFE
+723 ELINQLFN

>member
-12 VRHNMASRMWAIALS
+12 VRHNMTSRMWAIALS
-27 VLGCLA
+27 ILGCMA

-43 QDYQVQLKFTT
+43 QNYQVQLKFTT
-54 EPDYARTAADV
+54 ESDYARTAADV
-65 LKNTQNSIAQVISF
+65 LKDTQNSIAQVISF

-204 IPVLMVMIQCYQAMF
+204 IPVLMVMVQCYQAMF

-244 ATSHDTHTMYVP
+244 VTFHDTHTMYVP

-262 DVVGGMAVLIYPVVL
+262 DVVGGMAVLIYPVIL

-300 VSFRCAK
+300 VSFRRAK

-322 GLIFTA
+322 GLIFTV
-328 IFGGM
+328 IFSGTSGG
-333 DGWMWFGLVFGVVLC
+333 MWFGLVFGVVLC

-363 LHHWKQMIVLVIL
+363 LHHWKQMIVLAIL
-376 AVIVVAGIK
+376 AVVVVAGIK

-395 PDVDEIAS
+395 PDVDDIAS
-403 ALIESPYYNINL
+403 AAIESSYYNI
-415 DWNYNDQS
+415 DWNYNVQDIYKDQ
-423 VYKNQLSDAE
+423 LTDAE
-433 SIEKIHQIAELSV
+433 SIEKIHQLAELSV
-446 ANNGKLE
+446 ANNGKPE
-453 IEGSGHM
+453 EGDSTYA
-460 YTIYY
+460 YTIHY
-465 TLKNGDHVSRYY
+465 TLKNGDHVSRCYT
-477 SEVPRKVI
+477 EVPTNVVQDVMV
-485 ENAMAD
+485 N
-491 LVGSEPYL
+491 LVASEQYL

-504 VQIVR
+504 LQTLR
-509 IPETNEEGMTRL
+509 IPATNEEGMTRL
-521 EVHNSAAPE
+521 EVRNSAAPE
-530 GILPQATLI
+530 GTLPQATLI

-548 DQLRADQIAHAEAH
+548 DQLRADQIANAEAH

-568 MQLTLENK
+568 MQLTIENE

-604 LIKRLTGVEPVPLT
+604 LIKRLTGVEPVKLS
-618 HENVNSIEITR
+618 HENVNSIEITQ
-629 YTDQEYEE
+629 YDDQEYYDY
-637 FMRESGEYGED
+637 MNQYGEYGQD
-648 RFLEMHSVTVTD
+648 RFMEAHTVTVTD

-665 ALLESAVTGSMSSNS
+665 ALLESAITGSMTSRS
-680 GFLAQTASFEN
+680 GFLAQTASYEN
-691 NLAISAAIE
+691 NLAISAVIE
-700 NQQEDGTWATKES
+700 NHQGNETWATKES

-723 ELINQLFE
+723 ELINQLFN

>member
-12 VRHNMASRMWAIALS
+12 VRHNMTSRMWAIALS

-65 LKNTQNSIAQVISF
+65 LKNTQNNIAQVISF

-204 IPVLMVMIQCYQAMF
+204 IPVLMVMVQCYQAMF

-244 ATSHDTHTMYVP
+244 VTFHDTHTMYVP

-262 DVVGGMAVLIYPVVL
+262 DVVGGMAVLIYPVIL

-300 VSFRCAK
+300 VSFRRAK

-322 GLIFTA
+322 GLIFTV
-328 IFGGM
+328 IFSGTSGG
-333 DGWMWFGLVFGVVLC
+333 MWFGLVFGVVLC

-363 LHHWKQMIVLVIL
+363 LHHWKQMIVLAIL
-376 AVIVVAGIK
+376 AVVVVAGIK

-395 PDVDEIAS
+395 PDVDDIAS
-403 ALIESPYYNINL
+403 AAIESSYYNI
-415 DWNYNDQS
+415 DWNYNVQDIYKDQ
-423 VYKNQLSDAE
+423 LTDAE
-433 SIEKIHQIAELSV
+433 SIEKIHQLAELSV
-446 ANNGKLE
+446 ANNGKPE
-453 IEGSGHM
+453 EGENTHT
-460 YTIYY
+460 YTIHY
-465 TLKNGDHVSRYY
+465 TLKNGDHVSRCYT
-477 SEVPRKVI
+477 EVPTNVVQDVMV
-485 ENAMAD
+485 N
-491 LVGSEPYL
+491 LVASEQYL

-504 VQIVR
+504 LQTLR
-509 IPETNEEGMTRL
+509 IPATNEEGMTRL
-521 EVHNSAAPE
+521 EVRNSAAPE
-530 GILPQATLI
+530 GTLPQATLI

-548 DQLRADQIAHAEAH
+548 DQLRADQIANAEAH

-568 MQLTLENK
+568 MQLTIENE

-604 LIKRLTGVEPVPLT
+604 LIKRLTGVEPVKLS
-618 HENVNSIEITR
+618 HENVNSIEITQ
-629 YTDQEYEE
+629 YDDQEYYDY
-637 FMRESGEYGED
+637 MNQYGEYGQD
-648 RFLEMHSVTVTD
+648 RFMKAHTVTVTD

-665 ALLESAVTGSMSSNS
+665 ALLESAITGSMTSRS
-680 GFLAQTASFEN
+680 GFLAQTASYEN
-691 NLAISAAIE
+691 NLAISAVIE
-700 NQQEDGTWATKES
+700 NHQGNEIWATKES

-723 ELINQLFE
+723 ELINQLFN

>member
-12 VRHNMASRMWAIALS
+12 VRHNMTSRMWAIALS
-27 VLGCLA
+27 VLGCMA

-65 LKNTQNSIAQVISF
+65 LKNTQNNIAQVISF

-204 IPVLMVMIQCYQAMF
+204 IPVLMVMVQCYQAMF

-244 ATSHDTHTMYVP
+244 VTFHDTHTMYVP

-262 DVVGGMAVLIYPVVL
+262 DVVGGMAVLIYPVIL

-300 VSFRCAK
+300 VSFRRAK

-322 GLIFTA
+322 GLIFTV
-328 IFGGM
+328 IFSGTSGG
-333 DGWMWFGLVFGVVLC
+333 MWFGLVFGVVLC

-363 LHHWKQMIVLVIL
+363 LHHWKQMIVLAIL
-376 AVIVVAGIK
+376 AVVVVAGIK

-395 PDVDEIAS
+395 PDVDDIAS
-403 ALIESPYYNINL
+403 AAIESSYYNI
-415 DWNYNDQS
+415 DWNYNVQDIYKDQ
-423 VYKNQLSDAE
+423 LTDAE
-433 SIEKIHQIAELSV
+433 SIEKIHQLAELSV
-446 ANNGKLE
+446 ANNGKPE
-453 IEGSGHM
+453 EGDSTYA
-460 YTIYY
+460 YTIHY
-465 TLKNGDHVSRYY
+465 TLKNGDHVSRCYT
-477 SEVPRKVI
+477 EVPTNVVQDMMV
-485 ENAMAD
+485 N
-491 LVGSEPYL
+491 LVASEQYL

-504 VQIVR
+504 LQTLR
-509 IPETNEEGMTRL
+509 IPATNEEGMTRL
-521 EVHNSAAPE
+521 EVRNSAAPE
-530 GILPQATLI
+530 GTLPQATLI

-548 DQLRADQIAHAEAH
+548 DQLRADQIANAEAH

-568 MQLTLENK
+568 MQLTIENE

-604 LIKRLTGVEPVPLT
+604 LIKRLTGVEPVKLS
-618 HENVNSIEITR
+618 HENVNSIEITQ
-629 YTDQEYEE
+629 YDDQEYYDY
-637 FMRESGEYGED
+637 MNQYGEYGQD
-648 RFLEMHSVTVTD
+648 RFMEAHTVTVTD

-665 ALLESAVTGSMSSNS
+665 ALLESAITGSMTSRS
-680 GFLAQTASFEN
+680 GFLAQTASYEN
-691 NLAISAAIE
+691 NLAISAVIE
-700 NQQEDGTWATKES
+700 NHQGNEIWATKES

-723 ELINQLFE
+723 ELINQLFN

>member
-12 VRHNMASRMWAIALS
+12 VRHNMTSRMWAIALS

-43 QDYQVQLKFTT
+43 QNYQVQLKFTT

-65 LKNTQNSIAQVISF
+65 LKNTQNNIAQVISF

-204 IPVLMVMIQCYQAMF
+204 IPVLMVMVQCYQAMF

-244 ATSHDTHTMYVP
+244 VTFHDTHTMYVP

-262 DVVGGMAVLIYPVVL
+262 DVVGGMAVLIYPVIL

-300 VSFRCAK
+300 VSFRRAK

-322 GLIFTA
+322 GLIFTV
-328 IFGGM
+328 IFSGTSGG
-333 DGWMWFGLVFGVVLC
+333 MWFGLVFGVVLC

-363 LHHWKQMIVLVIL
+363 LHHWKQMIVLAIL
-376 AVIVVAGIK
+376 AVVVVAGIK

-395 PDVDEIAS
+395 PDVDDIAS
-403 ALIESPYYNINL
+403 AAIESSYYNI
-415 DWNYNDQS
+415 DWNYNVQDIYKDQ
-423 VYKNQLSDAE
+423 LTDAE
-433 SIEKIHQIAELSV
+433 SIEKIHQLAELSV
-446 ANNGKLE
+446 ANNGKPE
-453 IEGSGHM
+453 EGDSTHA
-460 YTIYY
+460 YTIHY
-465 TLKNGDHVSRYY
+465 TLKNGDHVSRCYT
-477 SEVPRKVI
+477 EVPTNVVQDMMV
-485 ENAMAD
+485 N
-491 LVGSEPYL
+491 LVASEQYL

-504 VQIVR
+504 LQTLR
-509 IPETNEEGMTRL
+509 IPATNEEGMTRL
-521 EVHNSAAPE
+521 EVRNSAAPE
-530 GILPQATLI
+530 GTLPQATLI

-548 DQLRADQIAHAEAH
+548 DQLRADQIANAEAH

-568 MQLTLENK
+568 MQLTIENE

-604 LIKRLTGVEPVPLT
+604 LIKRLTGVEPVKLS
-618 HENVNSIEITR
+618 HENVNSIEITQ
-629 YTDQEYEE
+629 YDDQEYYDY
-637 FMRESGEYGED
+637 MNQYGEYGQD
-648 RFLEMHSVTVTD
+648 RFMEAHTVTVTD

-665 ALLESAVTGSMSSNS
+665 ALLESAITGSMTSRS
-680 GFLAQTASFEN
+680 GFLAQTASYEN
-691 NLAISAAIE
+691 NLAISAVIE
-700 NQQEDGTWATKES
+700 NHQGNEIWATKES

-723 ELINQLFE
+723 ELINQLFN

>member
-12 VRHNMASRMWAIALS
+12 VRHNMTSRMWAIALS

-146 IFVSAMGLGGQIT
+146 IFVSAMGLGDQIT

-204 IPVLMVMIQCYQAMF
+204 IPVLMVMVQCYQAMF

-244 ATSHDTHTMYVP
+244 VTFHDTHTMYVP

-262 DVVGGMAVLIYPVVL
+262 DVVGGMAVLIYPVIL

-300 VSFRCAK
+300 VSFRRAK

-322 GLIFTA
+322 GLIFTV
-328 IFGGM
+328 IFSGTSGG
-333 DGWMWFGLVFGVVLC
+333 MWFGLVFGVVLC
-348 HMVVEIIYDFDFKAL
+348 HMIVEIIYDFDFKAL
-363 LHHWKQMIVLVIL
+363 LHHWKQMIVLAIL
-376 AVIVVAGIK
+376 AVVVVAGIK

-395 PDVDEIAS
+395 PDVDDIAS
-403 ALIESPYYNINL
+403 AAIESSYYNI
-415 DWNYNDQS
+415 DWNYNVQDIYKDQ
-423 VYKNQLSDAE
+423 LTDAE
-433 SIEKIHQIAELSV
+433 SIEKIHQLAELSV
-446 ANNGKLE
+446 ANNGKPE
-453 IEGSGHM
+453 EGDSTHA
-460 YTIYY
+460 YTIHY
-465 TLKNGDHVSRYY
+465 TLKNGDHVSRCYT
-477 SEVPRKVI
+477 EVPTNVVQDMMV
-485 ENAMAD
+485 N
-491 LVGSEPYL
+491 LVASEQYL

-504 VQIVR
+504 LQTLR
-509 IPETNEEGMTRL
+509 IPATNEEGMTRL
-521 EVHNSAAPE
+521 EVRNSAAPE
-530 GILPQATLI
+530 GTLPQATLI

-548 DQLRADQIAHAEAH
+548 DQLRADQIANAEAH

-568 MQLTLENK
+568 MQLTIENE

-604 LIKRLTGVEPVPLT
+604 LIKRLTGVEPVKLS
-618 HENVNSIEITR
+618 HENVNSIEITQ
-629 YTDQEYEE
+629 YDDQEYYDY
-637 FMRESGEYGED
+637 MNQYGEYGQD
-648 RFLEMHSVTVTD
+648 RFMEAHTVTVTD

-665 ALLESAVTGSMSSNS
+665 ALLESAITGSMTSRS
-680 GFLAQTASFEN
+680 GFLAQTASYEN
-691 NLAISAAIE
+691 NLAISAVIE
-700 NQQEDGTWATKES
+700 NHQGNETWATKES

-723 ELINQLFE
+723 ELINQLFN

>member
-12 VRHNMASRMWAIALS
+12 VRHNMTSRMWAIALS

-43 QDYQVQLKFTT
+43 QNYQVQLKFTT

-65 LKNTQNSIAQVISF
+65 LKDTQNSIAQVISF

-146 IFVSAMGLGGQIT
+146 IFVSAMGLGAQIT
-159 GALLVQSILGN
+159 GSLLAQSILGN

-244 ATSHDTHTMYVP
+244 VTFHDTHTMYVP

-262 DVVGGMAVLIYPVVL
+262 DVVGGMAVLIYPVIL

-300 VSFRCAK
+300 VSFRRAK

-322 GLIFTA
+322 GLIFTV
-328 IFGGM
+328 IFSGTSGG
-333 DGWMWFGLVFGVVLC
+333 MWFGLVFGVVLC
-348 HMVVEIIYDFDFKAL
+348 HMIVEIIYDFDFKAL
-363 LHHWKQMIVLVIL
+363 LHHWKQMIVLAIL
-376 AVIVVAGIK
+376 AVVVVVGIK

-395 PDVDEIAS
+395 PDVDDIAS
-403 ALIESPYYNINL
+403 AAIESSYYNI
-415 DWNYNDQS
+415 DWNYNVQDIYKDQ
-423 VYKNQLSDAE
+423 LTDAE
-433 SIEKIHQIAELSV
+433 SIEKIHQLAELSV
-446 ANNGKLE
+446 ANNGKPE
-453 IEGSGHM
+453 EGDSTHA
-460 YTIYY
+460 YTIHY
-465 TLKNGDHVSRYY
+465 TLKNGDHVSRCYT
-477 SEVPRKVI
+477 EVPTNVVQDMMV
-485 ENAMAD
+485 N
-491 LVGSEPYL
+491 LVASEQYL

-504 VQIVR
+504 LQTLR
-509 IPETNEEGMTRL
+509 IPATNEEGMTRL
-521 EVHNSAAPE
+521 EVRNSAAPE
-530 GILPQATLI
+530 GTLPQATLI

-548 DQLRADQIAHAEAH
+548 DQLRADQIANAEAH

-568 MQLTLENK
+568 MQLTIENE

-604 LIKRLTGVEPVPLT
+604 LIKRLTGVEPVKLS
-618 HENVNSIEITR
+618 HENVNSIEITQ
-629 YTDQEYEE
+629 YDDQEYYDY
-637 FMRESGEYGED
+637 MNQYGEYGQD
-648 RFLEMHSVTVTD
+648 RFMEAHTVTVTD

-665 ALLESAVTGSMSSNS
+665 ALLESAITGSMTSRS
-680 GFLAQTASFEN
+680 GFLAQTASYEN
-691 NLAISAAIE
+691 NLAISAVIE
-700 NQQEDGTWATKES
+700 NHQGNEIWATKES

-723 ELINQLFE
+723 ELINQLFN

>member
-12 VRHNMASRMWAIALS
+12 VRHNMTSRMWAIALS
-27 VLGCLA
+27 ILGCMA

-43 QDYQVQLKFTT
+43 QNYQVQLKFTT

-65 LKNTQNSIAQVISF
+65 LKDTQNNIAQVISF

-204 IPVLMVMIQCYQAMF
+204 IPVLMVMVQCYQAMF

-244 ATSHDTHTMYVP
+244 VTFHDTHTMYVP

-262 DVVGGMAVLIYPVVL
+262 DVVGGMAVLIYPVIL

-300 VSFRCAK
+300 VSFRRAK
-307 APIKWFMSMF
+307 APIKWFMSIF

-322 GLIFTA
+322 GLIFTV
-328 IFGGM
+328 IFSGTSGG
-333 DGWMWFGLVFGVVLC
+333 MWFGLVFGVVLC
-348 HMVVEIIYDFDFKAL
+348 HMIVEIIYDFDFKAL
-363 LHHWKQMIVLVIL
+363 LHHWKQMIVLAIL
-376 AVIVVAGIK
+376 AVVVVAGIK

-395 PDVDEIAS
+395 PDVDDIAS
-403 ALIESPYYNINL
+403 AAIESSYYNI
-415 DWNYNDQS
+415 DWNYNVQDIYKDQ
-423 VYKNQLSDAE
+423 LTDAE
-433 SIEKIHQIAELSV
+433 SIEKIHQLAELSV
-446 ANNGKLE
+446 ANNGKPE
-453 IEGSGHM
+453 EGDSTHA
-460 YTIYY
+460 YTIHY
-465 TLKNGDHVSRYY
+465 TLKNGDHVSRCYT
-477 SEVPRKVI
+477 EVPTNVVQDMMV
-485 ENAMAD
+485 N
-491 LVGSEPYL
+491 LVASEQYL

-504 VQIVR
+504 LQTLR
-509 IPETNEEGMTRL
+509 IPATNEEGMTRL
-521 EVHNSAAPE
+521 EVRNSAAPE
-530 GILPQATLI
+530 GTLPQATLI

-548 DQLRADQIAHAEAH
+548 DQLRADQIANAEAH

-568 MQLTLENK
+568 MQLTIENE

-604 LIKRLTGVEPVPLT
+604 LIKRLTGVEPVKLS
-618 HENVNSIEITR
+618 HENVNSIEITQ
-629 YTDQEYEE
+629 YDDQEYYDY
-637 FMRESGEYGED
+637 MNQYGEYGQD
-648 RFLEMHSVTVTD
+648 RFMEAHTVTVTD

-665 ALLESAVTGSMSSNS
+665 ALLESAITGSMTSRS
-680 GFLAQTASFEN
+680 GFLAQTASYEN
-691 NLAISAAIE
+691 NLAISAVIE
-700 NQQEDGTWATKES
+700 NHQGNEIWATKES

-723 ELINQLFE
+723 ELINQLFN

>member
-12 VRHNMASRMWAIALS
+12 VRHNMTSRMWAIALS

-146 IFVSAMGLGGQIT
+146 IFVSAMGLGDQIT

-204 IPVLMVMIQCYQAMF
+204 IPVLMVMVQCYQAMF

-244 ATSHDTHTMYVP
+244 VTFHDTHTMYVP

-262 DVVGGMAVLIYPVVL
+262 DVVGGMAVLIYPVIL

-300 VSFRCAK
+300 VSFRRAK

-322 GLIFTA
+322 GLIFTV
-328 IFGGM
+328 IFSGTSGG
-333 DGWMWFGLVFGVVLC
+333 MWFGLVFGVALC
-348 HMVVEIIYDFDFKAL
+348 HMIVEIIYDFDFKAL
-363 LHHWKQMIVLVIL
+363 LHHWKQMIVLAIL
-376 AVIVVAGIK
+376 AVVVVAGIK

-395 PDVDEIAS
+395 PDVDDIAS
-403 ALIESPYYNINL
+403 AAIESSYYNI
-415 DWNYNDQS
+415 DWNYNVQDIYKDQ
-423 VYKNQLSDAE
+423 LTDAE
-433 SIEKIHQIAELSV
+433 SIEKIHQLAELSV
-446 ANNGKLE
+446 ANNGKPE
-453 IEGSGHM
+453 EGDSTHA
-460 YTIYY
+460 YTIHY
-465 TLKNGDHVSRYY
+465 TLKNGDHVSRCYT
-477 SEVPRKVI
+477 EVPTNVVQDMMV
-485 ENAMAD
+485 N
-491 LVGSEPYL
+491 LVASEQYL

-504 VQIVR
+504 LQTLR
-509 IPETNEEGMTRL
+509 IPATNEEGMTRL
-521 EVHNSAAPE
+521 EVRNSAAPE
-530 GILPQATLI
+530 GTLPQATLI

-548 DQLRADQIAHAEAH
+548 DQLRADQIANAEAH

-568 MQLTLENK
+568 MQLTIENE

-604 LIKRLTGVEPVPLT
+604 LIKRLTGVEPVKLS
-618 HENVNSIEITR
+618 HENVNSIEIAQ
-629 YTDQEYEE
+629 YDEQEYYDY
-637 FMRESGEYGED
+637 MNQYGEYGED
-648 RFLEMHSVTVTD
+648 RFLEAHTVTVTD

-665 ALLESAVTGSMSSNS
+665 ALLESAITGSMTSRS
-680 GFLAQTASFEN
+680 GFLAQTASYEN
-691 NLAISAAIE
+691 NLAISAVIE
-700 NQQEDGTWATKES
+700 NHQGNETWATKES

-723 ELINQLFE
+723 ELINQLFN

>member
-12 VRHNMASRMWAIALS
+12 VRHNMTSRMWAIALS

-65 LKNTQNSIAQVISF
+65 LKNTQNNIAQVISF

-204 IPVLMVMIQCYQAMF
+204 IPVLMVMVQCYQAMF

-244 ATSHDTHTMYVP
+244 VTFHDTHTMYVP

-262 DVVGGMAVLIYPVVL
+262 DVVGGMAVLIYPVIL

-300 VSFRCAK
+300 VSFRRAK

-322 GLIFTA
+322 GLIFTV
-328 IFGGM
+328 IFSGTSGG
-333 DGWMWFGLVFGVVLC
+333 MWFGLVFGVVLC

-363 LHHWKQMIVLVIL
+363 LHHWKQMIVLAIL
-376 AVIVVAGIK
+376 AVVVVAGIK

-395 PDVDEIAS
+395 PDVDDIAS
-403 ALIESPYYNINL
+403 AAIESSYYNI
-415 DWNYNDQS
+415 DWNYNVQDIYKDQ
-423 VYKNQLSDAE
+423 LTDAE
-433 SIEKIHQIAELSV
+433 SIEKIHQLAELSV
-446 ANNGKLE
+446 ANNGKPE
-453 IEGSGHM
+453 EGDSTYA
-460 YTIYY
+460 YTIHY
-465 TLKNGDHVSRYY
+465 TLKNGDHVSRCYT
-477 SEVPRKVI
+477 EVPTNVVQDMMV
-485 ENAMAD
+485 N
-491 LVGSEPYL
+491 LVASEQYL

-504 VQIVR
+504 LQTLR
-509 IPETNEEGMTRL
+509 IPATNEEGMTRL
-521 EVHNSAAPE
+521 EVRNSAAPE
-530 GILPQATLI
+530 GTLPQATLI

-548 DQLRADQIAHAEAH
+548 DQLRADQIANAEAH

-568 MQLTLENK
+568 MQLTIENE

-604 LIKRLTGVEPVPLT
+604 LIKRLTGVEPVKLS
-618 HENVNSIEITR
+618 HENVNSIEITQ
-629 YTDQEYEE
+629 YDDQEYYDY
-637 FMRESGEYGED
+637 MNQYGEYGQD
-648 RFLEMHSVTVTD
+648 RFMEAHTVTVTD

-665 ALLESAVTGSMSSNS
+665 ALLESAITGSMTSRS
-680 GFLAQTASFEN
+680 GFLAQTASYEN
-691 NLAISAAIE
+691 NLAISAVIE
-700 NQQEDGTWATKES
+700 NHQGNEIWATKES

-723 ELINQLFE
+723 ELINQLFN

>member
-12 VRHNMASRMWAIALS
+12 VRHNMTSRMWAIALS

-43 QDYQVQLKFTT
+43 QNYQVQLKFTT

-65 LKNTQNSIAQVISF
+65 LKDTQNSIAQVISF

-159 GALLVQSILGN
+159 GSLLAQSILGN

-204 IPVLMVMIQCYQAMF
+204 IPVLMVMVQCYQAMF

-244 ATSHDTHTMYVP
+244 VTFHDTHTMYVP

-262 DVVGGMAVLIYPVVL
+262 DVVGGMAVLIYPVIL

-300 VSFRCAK
+300 VSFRRAK

-322 GLIFTA
+322 GLIFTV
-328 IFGGM
+328 IFSGTSGG
-333 DGWMWFGLVFGVVLC
+333 MWFGLVFGVVLC

-363 LHHWKQMIVLVIL
+363 LHHWKQMIVLAIL
-376 AVIVVAGIK
+376 AVVVVAGIK

-395 PDVDEIAS
+395 PDVDDIAS
-403 ALIESPYYNINL
+403 AAIESSYYNI
-415 DWNYNDQS
+415 DWNYNVQDIYKDQ
-423 VYKNQLSDAE
+423 LTDAE
-433 SIEKIHQIAELSV
+433 SIEKIHQLAELSV
-446 ANNGKLE
+446 ANNGKPE
-453 IEGSGHM
+453 EGDSTHA
-460 YTIYY
+460 YTIHY
-465 TLKNGDHVSRYY
+465 TLKNGDHVSRCYT
-477 SEVPRKVI
+477 EVPTNVVQDMMV
-485 ENAMAD
+485 N
-491 LVGSEPYL
+491 LVASEQYL

-504 VQIVR
+504 LQTLR
-509 IPETNEEGMTRL
+509 IPATNEEGMTRL
-521 EVHNSAAPE
+521 EVRNSAAPE
-530 GILPQATLI
+530 GTLPQATLI

-548 DQLRADQIAHAEAH
+548 DQLRADQIANAEAH

-568 MQLTLENK
+568 MQLTIENE

-604 LIKRLTGVEPVPLT
+604 LIKRLTGVEPVKLS
-618 HENVNSIEITR
+618 HENVNSIEITQ
-629 YTDQEYEE
+629 YDDQEYYDY
-637 FMRESGEYGED
+637 MNQYGEYGQD
-648 RFLEMHSVTVTD
+648 RFMEAHTVTVTD

-665 ALLESAVTGSMSSNS
+665 ALLESAITGSMTSRS
-680 GFLAQTASFEN
+680 GFLAQTASYEN
-691 NLAISAAIE
+691 NLAISAVIE
-700 NQQEDGTWATKES
+700 NHQGNEIWATKES

-723 ELINQLFE
+723 ELINQLFN

>member
-12 VRHNMASRMWAIALS
+12 VRHNMTSRMWAIALS
-27 VLGCLA
+27 ILGCMA

-43 QDYQVQLKFTT
+43 QNYQVQLKFTT
-54 EPDYARTAADV
+54 ESDYARTAADV
-65 LKNTQNSIAQVISF
+65 LKDTQNSIAQVISF

-204 IPVLMVMIQCYQAMF
+204 IPVLMVMVQCYQAMF

-244 ATSHDTHTMYVP
+244 VTFHDTHTMYVP

-262 DVVGGMAVLIYPVVL
+262 DVVGGMAVLIYPVIL

-300 VSFRCAK
+300 VSFRRAK

-322 GLIFTA
+322 GLIFTV
-328 IFGGM
+328 IFSGTSGG
-333 DGWMWFGLVFGVVLC
+333 MWFGLVFGVVLC

-363 LHHWKQMIVLVIL
+363 LHHWKQMIVLAIL
-376 AVIVVAGIK
+376 AVVVVAGIK

-395 PDVDEIAS
+395 PDVDDIAS
-403 ALIESPYYNINL
+403 AAIESSYYNI
-415 DWNYNDQS
+415 DWNYNVQDIYKDQ
-423 VYKNQLSDAE
+423 LTDAE
-433 SIEKIHQIAELSV
+433 SIEKIHQLAELSV
-446 ANNGKLE
+446 ANNGKPE
-453 IEGSGHM
+453 EGDSTHA
-460 YTIYY
+460 YTIHY
-465 TLKNGDHVSRYY
+465 TLKNGDHVSRCYT
-477 SEVPRKVI
+477 EVPTNVVQDMMV
-485 ENAMAD
+485 N
-491 LVGSEPYL
+491 LVASEQYL

-504 VQIVR
+504 LQTLR
-509 IPETNEEGMTRL
+509 IPATNEEGMTRL
-521 EVHNSAAPE
+521 EVRNSAAPE
-530 GILPQATLI
+530 GTLPQATLI

-548 DQLRADQIAHAEAH
+548 DQLRADQIANAEAH

-568 MQLTLENK
+568 MQLTIENE

-604 LIKRLTGVEPVPLT
+604 LIKRLTGVEPVKLS
-618 HENVNSIEITR
+618 HENVNSIEITQ
-629 YTDQEYEE
+629 YDDQEYYDY
-637 FMRESGEYGED
+637 MNQYGEYGQD
-648 RFLEMHSVTVTD
+648 RFMEAHTVTVTD

-665 ALLESAVTGSMSSNS
+665 ALLESAITGSMTSRS
-680 GFLAQTASFEN
+680 GFLAQTASYEN
-691 NLAISAAIE
+691 NLAISAVIE
-700 NQQEDGTWATKES
+700 NHQGNEIWATKES

-723 ELINQLFE
+723 ELINQLFN

>member
-12 VRHNMASRMWAIALS
+12 VRHNMTSRMWAIALS
-27 VLGCLA
+27 ILGCMA

-159 GALLVQSILGN
+159 GSLLAQSILGN

-204 IPVLMVMIQCYQAMF
+204 IPVLMVMVQCYQAMF

-244 ATSHDTHTMYVP
+244 VTFHDTHTMYVP

-262 DVVGGMAVLIYPVVL
+262 DVVGGMAVLIYPVIL

-300 VSFRCAK
+300 VSFRRAK

-322 GLIFTA
+322 GLIFTV
-328 IFGGM
+328 IFSGTSGG
-333 DGWMWFGLVFGVVLC
+333 MWFGLVFGVVLC

-363 LHHWKQMIVLVIL
+363 LHHWKQMIVLAIL
-376 AVIVVAGIK
+376 AVVVVAGIK

-395 PDVDEIAS
+395 PDVDDIAS
-403 ALIESPYYNINL
+403 AAIESSYYNI
-415 DWNYNDQS
+415 DWNYNVQDIYKDQ
-423 VYKNQLSDAE
+423 LTDAE
-433 SIEKIHQIAELSV
+433 SIEKIHQLAELSV
-446 ANNGKLE
+446 ANNGKPE
-453 IEGSGHM
+453 EGDSTHA
-460 YTIYY
+460 YTIHY
-465 TLKNGDHVSRYY
+465 TLKNGDHVSRCYT
-477 SEVPRKVI
+477 EVPTNVVQDMMV
-485 ENAMAD
+485 N
-491 LVGSEPYL
+491 LVASEQYL

-504 VQIVR
+504 LQTLR
-509 IPETNEEGMTRL
+509 IPATNEEGMTRL
-521 EVHNSAAPE
+521 EVRNSAAPE
-530 GILPQATLI
+530 GTLPQATLI

-548 DQLRADQIAHAEAH
+548 DQLRADQIANAEAH

-568 MQLTLENK
+568 MQLTIENE

-604 LIKRLTGVEPVPLT
+604 LIKRLTGVEPVKLS
-618 HENVNSIEITR
+618 HENVNSIEITQ
-629 YTDQEYEE
+629 YDDQEYYDY
-637 FMRESGEYGED
+637 MNQYGEYGQD
-648 RFLEMHSVTVTD
+648 RFMEAHTVTVTD

-665 ALLESAVTGSMSSNS
+665 ALLESAITGSMTSRS
-680 GFLAQTASFEN
+680 GFLAQTASYEN
-691 NLAISAAIE
+691 NLAISAVIE
-700 NQQEDGTWATKES
+700 NHQGNEIWATKES

-723 ELINQLFE
+723 ELINQLFN

>member
-12 VRHNMASRMWAIALS
+12 VRHNMTSRMWAIALS
-27 VLGCLA
+27 ILGCMA

-159 GALLVQSILGN
+159 GSLLAQSILGN

-204 IPVLMVMIQCYQAMF
+204 IPVLMVMVQCYQAMF

-244 ATSHDTHTMYVP
+244 VTFHDTHTMYVP

-262 DVVGGMAVLIYPVVL
+262 DVVGGMAVLIYPVIL

-300 VSFRCAK
+300 VSFRRAK

-322 GLIFTA
+322 GLIFTV
-328 IFGGM
+328 IFSGTSGG
-333 DGWMWFGLVFGVVLC
+333 MWFGLVFGVVLC

-363 LHHWKQMIVLVIL
+363 LHHWKQMIVLAIL
-376 AVIVVAGIK
+376 AVVVVAGIK

-395 PDVDEIAS
+395 PDVDDIAS
-403 ALIESPYYNINL
+403 AAIESSYYNI
-415 DWNYNDQS
+415 DWNYNVQDIYKDQ
-423 VYKNQLSDAE
+423 LTDAE
-433 SIEKIHQIAELSV
+433 SIEKIHQLAELSV
-446 ANNGKLE
+446 ANNGKPE
-453 IEGSGHM
+453 EGDSTYA
-460 YTIYY
+460 YTIHY
-465 TLKNGDHVSRYY
+465 TLKNGDHVSRCYT
-477 SEVPRKVI
+477 EVPTNVVQDMMV
-485 ENAMAD
+485 N
-491 LVGSEPYL
+491 LVASEQYL

-504 VQIVR
+504 LQTLR
-509 IPETNEEGMTRL
+509 IPATNEEGMTRL
-521 EVHNSAAPE
+521 EVRNSAAPE
-530 GILPQATLI
+530 GTLPQATLI

-548 DQLRADQIAHAEAH
+548 DQLRADQIANAEAH

-568 MQLTLENK
+568 MQLTIENE

-604 LIKRLTGVEPVPLT
+604 LIKRLTGVEPVKLS
-618 HENVNSIEITR
+618 HENVNSIEITQ
-629 YTDQEYEE
+629 YDDQEYYDY
-637 FMRESGEYGED
+637 MNQYGEYGQD
-648 RFLEMHSVTVTD
+648 RFMEAHTVTVTD

-665 ALLESAVTGSMSSNS
+665 ALLESAITGSMTSRS
-680 GFLAQTASFEN
+680 GFLAQTASYEN
-691 NLAISAAIE
+691 NLAISAVIE
-700 NQQEDGTWATKES
+700 NHQGNEIWATKES

-723 ELINQLFE
+723 ELINQLFN